1 MRRKIRLYIGDSE
14 ADLSTDSLVQ
24 MNYKADDLNNPAVV
38 KNSYSQQVTLPSTR
52 NNDAIFGMMF
62 RADRRTTAG
71 NGGTGTDFS
80 PLVRTPFSIY
90 NEAGE
95 LLESGYM
102 KLDTVT
108 DKNGTVTYGVTLYG
122 GLGSFFYTLSYD
134 DEGNELTLADLPL
147 LSDDPEDQIEF
158 TINKETV
165 AEAWAAL
172 RAGTAGPWQVV
183 NFAPAYN
190 GLPEGDFSAD
200 MGVGNPAN
208 VGGVVSHPEGGNY
221 YRPINNNALYDLG
234 EEFTE
239 WQTKDLRS
247 YLQRPVFSVKGMI
260 AAIGR
265 YAASKGFTLNLD
277 DTFFN
282 SANEAYEKAWV
293 TLPLLTTYEQEGEEG
308 EWAVSGSASTG
319 EVQPV
324 VYGPGI
330 AAYMLP
336 YNTRPDAMVT
346 VTVKPKLNISVS
358 VGSTTPDID
367 TYLNVKIFNR
377 TSDTLGIILFEQLQ
391 LLDSDGNIVSSSPMQ
406 VYSSYS
412 LYDGMDGQTLMNM
425 SPMPGADKS
434 RGANLVI
441 CGKLDTISTP
451 FSLGYAI
458 PEAYLQEL
466 TASSIG
472 VYRAVVKVWVRR
484 VSYVIEYIGDQQTTT
499 FSLSFDNGP
508 VVVAQSETVGIFAYP
523 KLINAVS
530 YNVNEDTGQLTYEVD
545 AQLHSDSK
553 ITQSIMLSDTMTPA
567 EFLLSYSK
575 TFGLSYTYD
584 KGSNTVSLLTRNSL
598 YTPDV
603 VDIEDRID
611 RSKDIKTT
619 PLVSESKWLS
629 FASGEAEGDFVE
641 FYRKKYGREYGD
653 QKVNT
658 GYDFNADTNDV
669 LESVEFTGGAEVL
682 EKSIYYNNITSG
694 SSGPS
699 GLNGRTRICST
710 FLNGAASYKLYLNGS
725 DKDSSVDL
733 EGITPDATA
742 TITPFNVP
750 LPAYDIIPKLQCH
763 TDDGS
768 TTDGKGILLF
778 LRGSIADNPA
788 AATAYA
794 RFIITDDSSAMYDL
808 NGGPCWEL
816 SEGIAAS
823 DMPIFGRHWMNG
835 NEIEQTMDFG
845 IPAEIDIPNLSVN
858 SEAAIYTR
866 YWQKY
871 VEDMYNVDT
880 RICSAY
886 VDFRGIQVGE
896 ELLRKFFFFDGAIWR
911 MNGISNYSLTTVG
924 TTQCEFVKVMDMKAY
939 TEGQNVPYDIGLQLT
954 TDGTDLYV
962 QTSRPLKDGERIAIL
977 TRGCGRFSLPPENG
991 AKRVHIRSKRR
1002 WHIPNNNFSVSAN
1015 GKITVPATDLTNTY
1029 RWRIDTNVKT
1039 GLRYLH
1045 ISKANWS
1052 MGFGYK
1058 ITGDMD
1064 RVVTF
1069 AVAVVTGKYTK
1080 AKEVSNR
1087 CYFESRAHIRGDELT
1102 QEFVVSK

>member
-1 MRRKIRLYIGDSE
+1 MRRKIRLYIGDAE

-62 RADRRTTAG
+62 RADRRTTSG
-71 NGGTGTDFS
+71 SGGTGPAFS

-90 NEAGE
+90 SEAGE

-147 LSDDPEDQIEF
+147 LSDDPEDKIEF

-200 MGVGNPAN
+200 VGVGNPAN
-208 VGGVVSHPEGGNY
+208 VGGVVSYPEGGNV

-277 DTFFN
+277 YRFFN

-293 TLPLLTTYEQEGEEG
+293 TLPLLTTYERDGEE
-308 EWAVSGSASTG
+308 EEITLSGNAFTDDVNVGRSG
-319 EVQPV
+319 IPV
-324 VYGPGI
+324 I
-330 AAYMLP
+330 RNLSP
-336 YNTRPDAMVT
+336 YLTTPDARVT
-346 VTVKPKLNISVS
+346 VTCTIHPAIAMTTETFKQNKFWINRGLPSNATGVEGTAIFVQLLLYDTYGRVTSGSPLQVFMTKPVSGTFTAQDLADISGVPYEKRFG
-358 VGSTTPDID
+358 VAPDIHYEELPYYGKAYFGL
-367 TYLNVKIFNR
+367 TEMYWWR
-377 TSDTLGIILFEQLQ
+377 M
-391 LLDSDGNIVSSSPMQ
+391 VSG
-406 VYSSYS
+406 VS
-412 LYDGMDGQTLMNM
+412 LE
-425 SPMPGADKS
+425 
-434 RGANLVI
+434 
-441 CGKLDTISTP
+441 
-451 FSLGYAI
+451 AI
-458 PEAYLQEL
+458 G
-466 TASSIG
+466 T
-472 VYRAVVKVWVRR
+472 R
-484 VSYVIEYIGDQQTTT
+484 VSRAAVNAYAAVLNKTSEGFTIYPLYEFQAYAKFT
-499 FSLSFDNGP
+499 LSGGGP
-508 VVVAQSETVGIFAYP
+508 VLFQQN
-523 KLINAVS
+523 INAWGAFVTDA
-530 YNVNEDTGQLTYEVD
+530 VATYD
-545 AQLHSDSK
+545 ATPGYRSDSK
-553 ITQSIMLSDTMTPA
+553 ITQSILLSDTMTPA

-584 KGSNTVSLLTRNSL
+584 KGSKTVSLLTRNSL
-598 YTPDV
+598 YTDDV

-658 GYDFNADTNDV
+658 GYDFNADTNEV

-694 SSGPS
+694 PNAPS

-725 DKDSSVDL
+725 DKDNSVDL

-768 TTDGKGILLF
+768 ATDGKGILLF
-778 LRGSIADNPA
+778 LRGSIADDEA
-788 AATAYA
+788 ATTAYA
-794 RFIITDDSSAMYDL
+794 RFIITDDSSAMENL

-816 SEGIAAS
+816 SNGIAAS
-823 DMPIFGRHWMNG
+823 NMPIFGRHWMNG
-835 NEIEQTMDFG
+835 DEIEQTMDFG

-858 SEAAIYTR
+858 SEASIYTR

-871 VEDMYNVDT
+871 IEDMYNVDT

-886 VDFRGIQVGE
+886 VDFRGIQVGDD
-896 ELLRKFFFFDGAIWR
+896 LLRKFFFFDGAIWR
-911 MNGISNYSLTTVG
+911 LNGISNYSLTTVG

-962 QTSRPLKDGERIAIL
+962 KTSRPLKEGERISIL
-977 TRGCGRFSLPPENG
+977 TRGAARSGRLDITG
-991 AKRVHIRSKRR
+991 KRVYKRSSPR
-1002 WHIPNNNFSVSAN
+1002 WHISNAPFIVSDN
-1015 GKITVPATDLTNTY
+1015 GRISVPAVGAANNY
-1029 RWRIDTNVKT
+1029 RWRIDDDVKT
-1039 GLRYLH
+1039 GIQYLH
-1045 ISKANWS
+1045 IRKANWS
-1052 MGFGYK
+1052 TGFGYK
-1058 ITGDMD
+1058 ITGDTD
-1064 RVVTF
+1064 HAVTF
-1069 AVAVVTGKYTK
+1069 AVAVVSGKNSY

-1087 CYFESRAHIRGDELT
+1087 CYFESRAHIRNGELT
-1102 QEFVVSK
+1102 QEFVVTK

>member
-1 MRRKIRLYIGDSE
+1 MRRGIRLYIGDAE

-62 RADRRTTAG
+62 RADRRTTSG
-71 NGGTGTDFS
+71 SGGTGPAFS

-102 KLDTVT
+102 KLDSVT
-108 DKNGTVTYGVTLYG
+108 DKNGEVSYGVTLYG

-147 LSDDPEDQIEF
+147 LSDDPEDKIEF

-200 MGVGNPAN
+200 VGVGNPAN
-208 VGGVVSHPEGGNY
+208 VGGVVSHPEGGNV
-221 YRPINNNALYDLG
+221 YRPINNNALYELG

-265 YAASKGFTLNLD
+265 YASSKGFTLNLD
-277 DTFFN
+277 NTFFN

-293 TLPLLTTYEQEGEEG
+293 SLPLLTTYERDGEE
-308 EWAVSGSASTG
+308 EEITLSGNAFTDDVNVGRS
-319 EVQPV
+319 
-324 VYGPGI
+324 GI
-330 AAYMLP
+330 PAIRNLSP
-336 YNTRPDAMVT
+336 YLTTPDARVT
-346 VTVKPKLNISVS
+346 VTCTIHPAIAMTTETFKQNKFWINRGLPSNATGVEGTAIFVQLLLYDTYGRVTSGSPLQVFMTQPVSGTFTAQDLADISGVPYEKRFGVAPDIHYEELQYYGKAYFGLTEMYWWRMVSGVSLEAIGTRVSRAAVNAYAAVLNKTSEGFTIYPLYEFQAYALIFDGSVS
-358 VGSTTPDID
+358 IRQ
-367 TYLNVKIFNR
+367 N
-377 TSDTLGIILFEQLQ
+377 
-391 LLDSDGNIVSSSPMQ
+391 
-406 VYSSYS
+406 
-412 LYDGMDGQTLMNM
+412 
-425 SPMPGADKS
+425 
-434 RGANLVI
+434 
-441 CGKLDTISTP
+441 
-451 FSLGYAI
+451 
-458 PEAYLQEL
+458 
-466 TASSIG
+466 
-472 VYRAVVKVWVRR
+472 
-484 VSYVIEYIGDQQTTT
+484 
-499 FSLSFDNGP
+499 
-508 VVVAQSETVGIFAYP
+508 
-523 KLINAVS
+523 INAWGAFVTDA
-530 YNVNEDTGQLTYEVD
+530 VATYD
-545 AQLHSDSK
+545 ATSGYRSDSK
-553 ITQSIMLSDTMTPA
+553 ITQSILLSDTMTPA

-584 KGSNTVSLLTRNSL
+584 KGSKTVSLLTRNSL
-598 YTPDV
+598 YTDDV

-694 SSGPS
+694 PNGPS

-710 FLNGAASYKLYLNGS
+710 FLNGAASYKLYLNGF
-725 DKDSSVDL
+725 DKDDSVDL

-768 TTDGKGILLF
+768 ATDGKGILLF
-778 LRGSIADNPA
+778 LRGSIADDEA

-794 RFIITDDSSAMYDL
+794 RFIISDDSSAMENL

-816 SEGIAAS
+816 SNGIAAS
-823 DMPIFGRHWMNG
+823 DMPIFGRHWLNG
-835 NEIEQTMDFG
+835 NEIVQTMDFG

-858 SEAAIYTR
+858 SEASIYTR

-871 VEDMYNVDT
+871 IEDMYNVDT

-924 TTQCEFVKVMDMKAY
+924 TTQCEFVKVMDRAAY

-977 TRGCGRFSLPPENG
+977 TRGCGRVSLPPENG
-991 AKRVHIRSKRR
+991 AKRVHRRSKRR
-1002 WHIPNNNFSVSAN
+1002 WHIPNNNFSVSEN
-1015 GKITVPATDLTNTY
+1015 GEITVPATALTNTY

-1052 MGFGYK
+1052 RGFGYK

-1069 AVAVVTGKYTK
+1069 AVAVVTGKYTE

>member
-1 MRRKIRLYIGDSE
+1 MRRTIRLYIGDAE

-62 RADRRTTAG
+62 RADRKTTAG
-71 NGGTGTDFS
+71 SGGTGPAFS

-90 NEAGE
+90 SEAGE

-102 KLDTVT
+102 KLDSVT
-108 DKNGTVTYGVTLYG
+108 NKNGRVSYGVTLYG

-147 LSDDPEDQIEF
+147 LSDDSEDKIEF

-200 MGVGNPAN
+200 VGVGNPAD
-208 VGGVVSHPEGGNY
+208 VGGETSYSDGSNV

-277 DTFFN
+277 GSFFN
-282 SANEAYEKAWV
+282 SENEAYEKAWV
-293 TLPLLTTYEQEGEEG
+293 TLPLLTTYEQDEESG
-308 EWAVSGSASTG
+308 EWEVSGYKRSIDVQAGIYGSGISANMS
-319 EVQPV
+319 
-324 VYGPGI
+324 PG
-330 AAYMLP
+330 
-336 YNTRPDAMVT
+336 NTRPEAMVT
-346 VTVKPKLNISVS
+346 VTVKPALNFAVS
-358 VGSTTPDID
+358 IASTTPDIN
-367 TYLNVKIFNR
+367 TYLNVEIFNR

-391 LLDSDGNIVSSSPMQ
+391 LLDNEGNIVSSSPMQ

-412 LYDGMDGQTLMNM
+412 LYDGMNGMDLMNM

-434 RGANLVI
+434 KGANLVI

-451 FSLGYAI
+451 FSLSYAI
-458 PEAYLQEL
+458 PEAFLQEL
-466 TASSIG
+466 TATSIS
-472 VYRAVVKVWVRR
+472 VSRAIVRVWVRR
-484 VSYVIEYIGDQQTTT
+484 VSYVIEYIGDKINTT
-499 FSLSFDNGP
+499 FSLSYNDGP
-508 VVVAQSETVGIFAYP
+508 IVVSQSEPIGIFEYP
-523 KLINAVS
+523 KLIAATNYSLNEEGGSLS
-530 YNVNEDTGQLTYEVD
+530 YVID

-584 KGSNTVSLLTRNSL
+584 KGSKTVSLLTRNSL
-598 YTPDV
+598 YTEDV

-682 EKSIYYNNITSG
+682 EKSIYYNNITSPTG
-694 SSGPS
+694 VLS
-699 GLNGRTRICST
+699 GRTRICST
-710 FLNGAASYKLYLNGS
+710 FLNGSASYKLYLNGS
-725 DKDSSVDL
+725 DKDNSVDL

-768 TTDGKGILLF
+768 ATDGKGILLF
-778 LRGSIADNPA
+778 LRGSIADDEA
-788 AATAYA
+788 ATTAYA

-816 SEGIAAS
+816 SEGIDAG

-858 SEAAIYTR
+858 SEASIYTR

-871 VEDMYNVDT
+871 IEDMYNVDT

-911 MNGISNYSLTTVG
+911 LNGISNYSLTTVG
-924 TTQCEFVKVMDMKAY
+924 TVQCEFVKVMDMSAY
-939 TEGQNVPYDIGLQLT
+939 TNGQQLDRFVVLDTSARPSTEESNWRYVIKDESGATVVASPIQSKTIYFENNLCYMTISEVETLLDISNMSDYVGLTLRFEGQSLIMVGP
-954 TDGTDLYV
+954 
-962 QTSRPLKDGERIAIL
+962 IL
-977 TRGCGRFSLPPENG
+977 DAGNIVLE
-991 AKRVHIRSKRR
+991 
-1002 WHIPNNNFSVSAN
+1002 
-1015 GKITVPATDLTNTY
+1015 
-1029 RWRIDTNVKT
+1029 
-1039 GLRYLH
+1039 
-1045 ISKANWS
+1045 
-1052 MGFGYK
+1052 
-1058 ITGDMD
+1058 
-1064 RVVTF
+1064 
-1069 AVAVVTGKYTK
+1069 
-1080 AKEVSNR
+1080 
-1087 CYFESRAHIRGDELT
+1087 
-1102 QEFVVSK
+1102 

>member
-1 MRRKIRLYIGDSE
+1 MRRRIRLYIGDAE

-62 RADRRTTAG
+62 RADRRTTSG
-71 NGGTGTDFS
+71 SGGTGTDFS

-90 NEAGE
+90 SEAGE

-102 KLDTVT
+102 KLDSVT
-108 DKNGTVTYGVTLYG
+108 NKNGKVSYVVTLYG

-147 LSDDPEDQIEF
+147 LSDDPEDKIEF

-172 RAGTAGPWQVV
+172 RARTAGPWQVV

-200 MGVGNPAN
+200 VGVGNPAN
-208 VGGVVSHPEGGNY
+208 VGGVVSHPEGDNV
-221 YRPINNNALYDLG
+221 YRPINNNALYELG

-265 YAASKGFTLNLD
+265 YAASKGFTLKLD
-277 DTFFN
+277 DRFFN

-293 TLPLLTTYEQEGEEG
+293 TLPLLTTYERDGEE
-308 EWAVSGSASTG
+308 EEIRLSGDAFTDDVNVG
-319 EVQPV
+319 RF
-324 VYGPGI
+324 GI
-330 AAYMLP
+330 PAIRNLSP
-336 YNTRPDAMVT
+336 YLTTPDARVT
-346 VTVKPKLNISVS
+346 VTCTIHPAIAMTTETFKQNKFWINRGLPSNATGVEGTAIFVQLLLYDTYGRVTSGSPLQVFMTQPVSGTFTAQDLADISGVPYEKRFG
-358 VGSTTPDID
+358 VAPDIHYEELPYYGKAYFGL
-367 TYLNVKIFNR
+367 TEMYWWR
-377 TSDTLGIILFEQLQ
+377 M
-391 LLDSDGNIVSSSPMQ
+391 VSG
-406 VYSSYS
+406 VS
-412 LYDGMDGQTLMNM
+412 LE
-425 SPMPGADKS
+425 
-434 RGANLVI
+434 
-441 CGKLDTISTP
+441 
-451 FSLGYAI
+451 AI
-458 PEAYLQEL
+458 G
-466 TASSIG
+466 T
-472 VYRAVVKVWVRR
+472 R
-484 VSYVIEYIGDQQTTT
+484 VSRAAVNAYAAVLNKTSEGFTIYPLYEFQAYALNFDG
-499 FSLSFDNGP
+499 SLSIQQN
-508 VVVAQSETVGIFAYP
+508 
-523 KLINAVS
+523 INAWGAFVTDA
-530 YNVNEDTGQLTYEVD
+530 VATYD
-545 AQLHSDSK
+545 ATPGYRSDSK
-553 ITQSIMLSDTMTPA
+553 ITQSILLSDTMTPA

-584 KGSNTVSLLTRNSL
+584 KGSKTVSLLTRNSL
-598 YTPDV
+598 YTDDV

-694 SSGPS
+694 PNGPS

-710 FLNGAASYKLYLNGS
+710 FLNGAASYKLYLNGF
-725 DKDSSVDL
+725 DKDNSVDL

-768 TTDGKGILLF
+768 ATDGKGILLF
-778 LRGSIADNPA
+778 LRGSIADDEA

-794 RFIITDDSSAMYDL
+794 RFIISDDSSAMENL

-816 SEGIAAS
+816 SNGIAAS
-823 DMPIFGRHWMNG
+823 NMPIFGRHWLNG
-835 NEIEQTMDFG
+835 NKIVQTMDFG

-858 SEAAIYTR
+858 SEASIYTR

-871 VEDMYNVDT
+871 IEDMYNVDT
-880 RICSAY
+880 RICSTY
-886 VDFRGIQVGE
+886 VDFRGIQVGDD
-896 ELLRKFFFFDGAIWR
+896 LLRKFFFFDGAIWR
-911 MNGISNYSLTTVG
+911 LNGISNYSLTTVG
-924 TTQCEFVKVMDMKAY
+924 TTQCEFVKVMDRTAY

-977 TRGCGRFSLPPENG
+977 TRGCGRFSLPPKDG

-1015 GKITVPATDLTNTY
+1015 GKITVPATYLTNTY

-1052 MGFGYK
+1052 RGFGYK

-1069 AVAVVTGKYTK
+1069 AVAVVSGQNLY

-1087 CYFESRAHIRGDELT
+1087 CYFESRAHIRNGELT
-1102 QEFVVSK
+1102 QEFVVPK

>member
-1 MRRKIRLYIGDSE
+1 MRRKIRLYIGDAE

-62 RADRRTTAG
+62 RADRRTTSG
-71 NGGTGTDFS
+71 SGGTGPAFS

-102 KLDTVT
+102 KLDSVT

-147 LSDDPEDQIEF
+147 LSDDPEDKIEF

-200 MGVGNPAN
+200 VGVGNPAN
-208 VGGVVSHPEGGNY
+208 VGGVVSHPEGDNV
-221 YRPINNNALYDLG
+221 YRPINNNALYELG

-277 DTFFN
+277 NTFFN

-293 TLPLLTTYEQEGEEG
+293 TLPLLTTYERDGEE
-308 EWAVSGSASTG
+308 EEITLSGNAFTDDVNVGRS
-319 EVQPV
+319 
-324 VYGPGI
+324 GI
-330 AAYMLP
+330 PAIRNLSP
-336 YNTRPDAMVT
+336 YLTTPDARVT
-346 VTVKPKLNISVS
+346 VTCTIHPAIAMTTETFKQNKFWINRGLKSNATGVEGTAIFVQLLLYDTYGRVTSGSPLQVFMTQPVSGTFTAQDLADISGVPYEKRFGVAPDIHYEELPYYGKAYFGLTEMYWWRMVSGVSLEAIGTRVSRAAVNAYAAVLNKTSEGFTIYPLYEFQAYALIFDGSVS
-358 VGSTTPDID
+358 IRQ
-367 TYLNVKIFNR
+367 N
-377 TSDTLGIILFEQLQ
+377 
-391 LLDSDGNIVSSSPMQ
+391 
-406 VYSSYS
+406 
-412 LYDGMDGQTLMNM
+412 
-425 SPMPGADKS
+425 
-434 RGANLVI
+434 
-441 CGKLDTISTP
+441 
-451 FSLGYAI
+451 
-458 PEAYLQEL
+458 
-466 TASSIG
+466 
-472 VYRAVVKVWVRR
+472 
-484 VSYVIEYIGDQQTTT
+484 
-499 FSLSFDNGP
+499 
-508 VVVAQSETVGIFAYP
+508 
-523 KLINAVS
+523 INAWGAFVTDA
-530 YNVNEDTGQLTYEVD
+530 VATYD
-545 AQLHSDSK
+545 ATSGYRSDSK
-553 ITQSIMLSDTMTPA
+553 ITQSILLSDTMTPA

-584 KGSNTVSLLTRNSL
+584 KGSKTVSLLTRNSL
-598 YTPDV
+598 YTDDV

-694 SSGPS
+694 PNGPS

-710 FLNGAASYKLYLNGS
+710 FLNGAASYKLYLNGF
-725 DKDSSVDL
+725 DKDDSVDL

-768 TTDGKGILLF
+768 ATDGKGILLF
-778 LRGSIADNPA
+778 LRGSIADDEA

-794 RFIITDDSSAMYDL
+794 RFIISDDSSAMENL

-816 SEGIAAS
+816 SNGIAAS
-823 DMPIFGRHWMNG
+823 NMPIFGRHWMNG

-924 TTQCEFVKVMDMKAY
+924 TTQCEFVKVMDRAAY

-991 AKRVHIRSKRR
+991 AKRIYRRSKRR

-1015 GKITVPATDLTNTY
+1015 GKITVPATYLTNTY

-1052 MGFGYK
+1052 RGFGYK

-1087 CYFESRAHIRGDELT
+1087 CYFESRAHIRSDELT
-1102 QEFVVSK
+1102 QEFVVPK

>member
-1 MRRKIRLYIGDSE
+1 MRRGIRLYIGDAE

-147 LSDDPEDQIEF
+147 LSDDPEDKIEF

-190 GLPEGDFSAD
+190 GLPDGDFSAD
-200 MGVGNPAN
+200 VGVGNPAN
-208 VGGVVSHPEGGNY
+208 VGGVVSYQEGGNV
-221 YRPINNNALYDLG
+221 YRPINNDALYELG

-277 DTFFN
+277 NTFFN

-293 TLPLLTTYEQEGEEG
+293 TLPLLTTYERDGEE
-308 EWAVSGSASTG
+308 EEITLSGNAITDDVNVGRSG
-319 EVQPV
+319 IPV
-324 VYGPGI
+324 I
-330 AAYMLP
+330 RNLSP
-336 YNTRPDAMVT
+336 YLTTPDARVT
-346 VTVKPKLNISVS
+346 VTCTIHPAIAMTTETFKQNKFWINRGLSSNATGVEGTAIFVQLLLYDTYGRVTSGSPLQVFMTQPVSGTFTAQDLADISGVPYEKRFG
-358 VGSTTPDID
+358 VAPDIHYEELPYYGKAYFGL
-367 TYLNVKIFNR
+367 TEMYWWR
-377 TSDTLGIILFEQLQ
+377 M
-391 LLDSDGNIVSSSPMQ
+391 VSG
-406 VYSSYS
+406 VS
-412 LYDGMDGQTLMNM
+412 LE
-425 SPMPGADKS
+425 
-434 RGANLVI
+434 
-441 CGKLDTISTP
+441 
-451 FSLGYAI
+451 AI
-458 PEAYLQEL
+458 G
-466 TASSIG
+466 T
-472 VYRAVVKVWVRR
+472 R
-484 VSYVIEYIGDQQTTT
+484 VSRAAVNAYAAVLNKTSEGFTIYPLYEFQAYALI
-499 FSLSFDNGP
+499 FDGS
-508 VVVAQSETVGIFAYP
+508 VAIRQN
-523 KLINAVS
+523 INAWGAFVTDA
-530 YNVNEDTGQLTYEVD
+530 VATYD
-545 AQLHSDSK
+545 ATPGYRSDSK
-553 ITQSIMLSDTMTPA
+553 ITQSILLSDTMTPA

-584 KGSNTVSLLTRNSL
+584 KGSKTVSLLTRNSL
-598 YTPDV
+598 YTDDV

-694 SSGPS
+694 PNGPS

-710 FLNGAASYKLYLNGS
+710 FLNGAASYKLYLNGF
-725 DKDSSVDL
+725 DKDDSVDL

-768 TTDGKGILLF
+768 ATDGKGILLF
-778 LRGSIADNPA
+778 LRGSIADDEA

-794 RFIITDDSSAMYDL
+794 RFIITDDSSAMENL

-816 SEGIAAS
+816 SNGIAAS
-823 DMPIFGRHWMNG
+823 DMPIFGRHWLNG
-835 NEIEQTMDFG
+835 INEIVQTMDFG

-858 SEAAIYTR
+858 SEASIYTR

-871 VEDMYNVDT
+871 IEDMYNVDT

-924 TTQCEFVKVMDMKAY
+924 TTQCEFVKVMDRTAY
-939 TEGQNVPYDIGLQLT
+939 TEGQNVPYDIRLQLT

-977 TRGCGRFSLPPENG
+977 TRGCGRFSLRPENG
-991 AKRVHIRSKRR
+991 AKRVHRRSKRR
-1002 WHIPNNNFSVSAN
+1002 WHIPNNNFSVSEN

-1052 MGFGYK
+1052 RGFGYK

-1069 AVAVVTGKYTK
+1069 AVAVVTGRYTG
-1080 AKEVSNR
+1080 AKEVSSR

>member
-1 MRRKIRLYIGDSE
+1 MRRGIRLYIGDAE

-24 MNYKADDLNNPAVV
+24 MNYKADDLSNPAIV

-71 NGGTGTDFS
+71 SGGTGTDFS

-90 NEAGE
+90 DEAGE

-108 DKNGTVTYGVTLYG
+108 DKNGRVSYGVTLYG

-147 LSDDPEDQIEF
+147 LSDDPEDKIEF

-200 MGVGNPAN
+200 VGVGNPAN
-208 VGGVVSHPEGGNY
+208 AGGVVSYQEGGNE

-247 YLQRPVFSVKGMI
+247 YLQRPVVSVKGMI

-277 DTFFN
+277 NTFFN

-293 TLPLLTTYEQEGEEG
+293 TLPLLTTYERDGELG
-308 EWAVSGSASTG
+308 EWTVSGNAQSANVAGGTYSEG
-319 EVQPV
+319 IVAV
-324 VYGPGI
+324 LNPG
-330 AAYMLP
+330 
-336 YNTRPDAMVT
+336 NTNADAI
-346 VTVKPKLNISVS
+346 VTVKAK
-358 VGSTTPDID
+358 PDIILYSES
-367 TYLNVKIFNR
+367 TSPGTTVYLNRNTVYEAG
-377 TSDTLGIILFEQLQ
+377 TMVFEQLI
-391 LLDSDGNIVSSSPMQ
+391 LRDNSGEIVGGSPIQ
-406 VYSSYS
+406 VYISNQIDDLISAS
-412 LYDGMDGQTLMNM
+412 DWV
-425 SPMPGADKS
+425 DKAGLPNAYHKA
-434 RGANLVI
+434 GANLVI
-441 CGKLDTISTP
+441 CGALERGYRTKHRIS
-451 FSLGYAI
+451 
-458 PEAYLQEL
+458 EAYLQEL
-466 TASSIG
+466 TAVGANVSTAEIRIWLRSIYYVEVVG
-472 VYRAVVKVWVRR
+472 VPYWSLISNIDLRLKVDGRPDSALT
-484 VSYVIEYIGDQQTTT
+484 SYATLALSTNS
-499 FSLSFDNGP
+499 SLS
-508 VVVAQSETVGIFAYP
+508 
-523 KLINAVS
+523 
-530 YNVNEDTGQLTYEVD
+530 YEIPD
-545 AQLHSDSK
+545 QLHSNSK
-553 ITQSIMLSDTMTPA
+553 ITQSILLSDTMTPA
-567 EFLLSYSK
+567 DFLLSYSK

-598 YTPDV
+598 YTPEI

-694 SSGPS
+694 PDGPL

-725 DKDSSVDL
+725 DKDNSVDL

-763 TDDGS
+763 TEDGS
-768 TTDGKGILLF
+768 ATDGKGILLF
-778 LRGSIADNPA
+778 LRGSIADNEA

-816 SEGIAAS
+816 SEGVAAS

-858 SEAAIYTR
+858 SEASIYTR
-866 YWQKY
+866 YWKNY
-871 VEDMYNVDT
+871 IEDMYNVDT

-886 VDFRGIQVGE
+886 VDFRGIQVSD
-896 ELLRKFFFFDGAIWR
+896 ELLRKFFFFDGAVWR
-911 MNGISNYSLTTVG
+911 LNGISNYSLTTVG

-954 TDGTDLYV
+954 TDGQNLYV
-962 QTSRPLKDGERIAIL
+962 KTSRPLKDGERISIL
-977 TRGCGRFSLPPENG
+977 TRGAARSGRYDITLG
-991 AKRVHIRSKRR
+991 KRVYNRSSRR
-1002 WHIPNNNFSVSAN
+1002 WHISNALFIVSAN
-1015 GKITVPATDLTNTY
+1015 GKITVPATGLTNTY
-1029 RWRIDTNVKT
+1029 RWRIDTNEMT
-1039 GLRYLH
+1039 GIRYLH

-1052 MGFGYK
+1052 GGFGYK

>member
-1 MRRKIRLYIGDSE
+1 MRRKIRLYIGDAE

-62 RADRRTTAG
+62 RADRRTTSG
-71 NGGTGTDFS
+71 SGGTGPAFS

-95 LLESGYM
+95 LLESGYV

-108 DKNGTVTYGVTLYG
+108 DKNGTVSYGITLYG

-134 DEGNELTLADLPL
+134 DEGNELTLSDLPL
-147 LSDDPEDQIEF
+147 LSDDPEDKIEF

-200 MGVGNPAN
+200 VGVGKPAS
-208 VGGVVSHPEGGNY
+208 VGGVVSYREGGNVY
-221 YRPINNNALYDLG
+221 HPINNNALYDLG

-277 DTFFN
+277 NTFFN

-293 TLPLLTTYEQEGEEG
+293 TLPLLTTYDQEGESG
-308 EWAVSGSASTG
+308 ERTVSGSASTG
-319 EVQPV
+319 AVQPIA
-324 VYGPGI
+324 YGPGI
-330 AAYMLP
+330 AAYMSP
-336 YNTRPDAMVT
+336 YNTRPEAMVT
-346 VTVKPKLNISVS
+346 VTVKPALRISVS
-358 VGSTTPDID
+358 IRSTTPDID
-367 TYLNVKIFNR
+367 TYLNLNERYLIKG
-377 TSDTLGIILFEQLQ
+377 TLGIILFEQLQ
-391 LLDSDGNIVSSSPMQ
+391 LLDDKGSIVSSSPMQ

-412 LYDGMDGQTLMNM
+412 LFDGMNGRDLMNM
-425 SPMPGADKS
+425 GLLAGADKS

-451 FSLGYAI
+451 SSLGYAI

-484 VSYVIEYIGDQQTTT
+484 VSYERDEQFTTT
-499 FSLSFDNGP
+499 FRLSHSDGP
-508 VVVAQSETVGIFAYP
+508 VVVAQSKSQGYP
-523 KLINAVS
+523 KLINAIN
-530 YNVNEDTGQLTYEVD
+530 YRVNAENGQLTYKVD
-545 AQLHSDSK
+545 PQLHSDSK
-553 ITQSIMLSDTMTPA
+553 ITQSILLSDTMTPA
-567 EFLLSYSK
+567 DFLLSYSK

-584 KGSNTVSLLTRNSL
+584 KGSKTVSLLTRNSL
-598 YTPDV
+598 YTPEV

-658 GYDFNADTNDV
+658 GYDFNADTNEV

-694 SSGPS
+694 PNGPS

-710 FLNGAASYKLYLNGS
+710 FLNGAASYKLYLNGF
-725 DKDSSVDL
+725 DKDNSVDL

-768 TTDGKGILLF
+768 ATDGKGILLF
-778 LRGSIADNPA
+778 LRGSIADDEA

-808 NGGPCWEL
+808 NDGPCWEL
-816 SEGIAAS
+816 STGIAAS

-835 NEIEQTMDFG
+835 NEIVQTMDFG

-858 SEAAIYTR
+858 SEASIYTR

-871 VEDMYNVDT
+871 IEDMYNVDT

-896 ELLRKFFFFDGAIWR
+896 ELLRKFFFFDGAVWR

-939 TEGQNVPYDIGLQLT
+939 TEGQIALYDIGLQLI

-962 QTSRPLKDGERIAIL
+962 KTSRPLKGGERIAIL
-977 TRGCGRFSLPPENG
+977 TRGCGRFSLLPDDG
-991 AKRVHIRSKRR
+991 ANRVHRRSTRR
-1002 WHIPNNNFSVSAN
+1002 WHIPNNNFSVSET
-1015 GKITVPATDLTNTY
+1015 GKITVPAPALTNTY
-1029 RWRIDTNVKT
+1029 RWRIDTNEKT

-1069 AVAVVTGKYTK
+1069 AVAVVTGIYSG

>member
-1 MRRKIRLYIGDSE
+1 MRRKIRLYIGDAE

-62 RADRRTTAG
+62 RADRRTTYG
-71 NGGTGTDFS
+71 SGGTGPAFS

-102 KLDTVT
+102 KLDSVT

-147 LSDDPEDQIEF
+147 LSDDPEDKIEF

-172 RAGTAGPWQVV
+172 RAGTGGPWQVV

-200 MGVGNPAN
+200 VGVGNPAN
-208 VGGVVSHPEGGNY
+208 VGGVVSHPEGDNV
-221 YRPINNNALYDLG
+221 YRPINNNALYELG

-277 DTFFN
+277 NTFFN

-293 TLPLLTTYEQEGEEG
+293 TLPLLTTYERDGEE
-308 EWAVSGSASTG
+308 EEITLSGNAFTDDVNVGRS
-319 EVQPV
+319 
-324 VYGPGI
+324 GI
-330 AAYMLP
+330 PAIRNLSP
-336 YNTRPDAMVT
+336 YLTTPDARVT
-346 VTVKPKLNISVS
+346 VTCTIHPAIAMTTETFKQNKFWINRGLKSNATGVEGTAIFVQLLLYDTYGRVTSGSPLQVFMTQPVSGTFTAQDLADISGVPYEKRFGVAPDIHYEELPYYGKAYFGLTEMYWWRMVSGVSLEAIGTRVSRAAVNAYAAVLNKTSEGFTIYPLYEFQAYALIFDGSVS
-358 VGSTTPDID
+358 IRQ
-367 TYLNVKIFNR
+367 N
-377 TSDTLGIILFEQLQ
+377 
-391 LLDSDGNIVSSSPMQ
+391 
-406 VYSSYS
+406 
-412 LYDGMDGQTLMNM
+412 
-425 SPMPGADKS
+425 
-434 RGANLVI
+434 
-441 CGKLDTISTP
+441 
-451 FSLGYAI
+451 
-458 PEAYLQEL
+458 
-466 TASSIG
+466 
-472 VYRAVVKVWVRR
+472 
-484 VSYVIEYIGDQQTTT
+484 
-499 FSLSFDNGP
+499 
-508 VVVAQSETVGIFAYP
+508 
-523 KLINAVS
+523 INAWGAFVTDA
-530 YNVNEDTGQLTYEVD
+530 VATYD
-545 AQLHSDSK
+545 ATSGYRSDSK
-553 ITQSIMLSDTMTPA
+553 ITQSTLLSDTMTPA

-584 KGSNTVSLLTRNSL
+584 KGSKTVSLLTRNSL
-598 YTPDV
+598 YTDDV

-611 RSKDIKTT
+611 RSKEIKTT

-694 SSGPS
+694 PNGPS

-710 FLNGAASYKLYLNGS
+710 FLNGAASYKLYLNGF
-725 DKDSSVDL
+725 DKDDSVDL

-768 TTDGKGILLF
+768 ATDGKGILLF
-778 LRGSIADNPA
+778 LRGSIADDEA

-794 RFIITDDSSAMYDL
+794 RFIISDDSSAMENL

-816 SEGIAAS
+816 SNGIAAS
-823 DMPIFGRHWMNG
+823 NMPIFGRHWMNG

-924 TTQCEFVKVMDMKAY
+924 TTQCEFVKVMDRAAY

-991 AKRVHIRSKRR
+991 AKRVHRRSKRR

-1015 GKITVPATDLTNTY
+1015 GKITVPATYLTNTY

-1052 MGFGYK
+1052 RGFGYK

-1087 CYFESRAHIRGDELT
+1087 CYFESRAHIRSDELT
-1102 QEFVVSK
+1102 QEFVVPK

>member
-1 MRRKIRLYIGDSE
+1 MRRKIRLYIGDAE

-62 RADRRTTAG
+62 RADRRTTSG
-71 NGGTGTDFS
+71 SGGTGPAFS

-102 KLDTVT
+102 KLDSVT

-147 LSDDPEDQIEF
+147 LSDDPEDKIEF

-200 MGVGNPAN
+200 VGVGNPAN
-208 VGGVVSHPEGGNY
+208 VGGVVSHPEGDNV
-221 YRPINNNALYDLG
+221 YRPINNNALYELG

-277 DTFFN
+277 NTFFN

-293 TLPLLTTYEQEGEEG
+293 TLPLLTTYERDGEE
-308 EWAVSGSASTG
+308 EEITLSGNAFTDDVNVGRS
-319 EVQPV
+319 
-324 VYGPGI
+324 GI
-330 AAYMLP
+330 PAIRNLSP
-336 YNTRPDAMVT
+336 YLTTPDARVT
-346 VTVKPKLNISVS
+346 VTCTIHPAIAMTTETFKQNKFWINRGLKSNATGVEGTAIFVQLLLYDTYGRVTSGSPLQVFMTQPVSGTFTAQDLADISGVPYEKRFGVAPDIHYEELPYYGKAYFGLTEMYWWRMVSGVSLEAIGTRVSRAAVNAYAAVLNKTSEGFTIYPLYEFQAYALIFDGSVS
-358 VGSTTPDID
+358 IRQ
-367 TYLNVKIFNR
+367 N
-377 TSDTLGIILFEQLQ
+377 
-391 LLDSDGNIVSSSPMQ
+391 
-406 VYSSYS
+406 
-412 LYDGMDGQTLMNM
+412 
-425 SPMPGADKS
+425 
-434 RGANLVI
+434 
-441 CGKLDTISTP
+441 
-451 FSLGYAI
+451 
-458 PEAYLQEL
+458 
-466 TASSIG
+466 
-472 VYRAVVKVWVRR
+472 
-484 VSYVIEYIGDQQTTT
+484 
-499 FSLSFDNGP
+499 
-508 VVVAQSETVGIFAYP
+508 
-523 KLINAVS
+523 INAWGAFVTDA
-530 YNVNEDTGQLTYEVD
+530 VATYD
-545 AQLHSDSK
+545 ATPGYRSDSK
-553 ITQSIMLSDTMTPA
+553 ITQSILLSDTMTPA

-584 KGSNTVSLLTRNSL
+584 KGSKTVSLLTRNSL
-598 YTPDV
+598 YTDDV

-694 SSGPS
+694 PNGPS

-710 FLNGAASYKLYLNGS
+710 FLNGAASYKLYLNGF
-725 DKDSSVDL
+725 DKDDSVDL

-768 TTDGKGILLF
+768 ATDGKGILLF
-778 LRGSIADNPA
+778 LRGSIADDEA

-794 RFIITDDSSAMYDL
+794 RFIISDDSSAMENL

-816 SEGIAAS
+816 SNGIAAS
-823 DMPIFGRHWMNG
+823 NMPIFGRHWMNG

-924 TTQCEFVKVMDMKAY
+924 TTQCEFVKVMDRAAY

-991 AKRVHIRSKRR
+991 AKRIHRRSKRR

-1015 GKITVPATDLTNTY
+1015 GKITVPATYLTNTY

-1052 MGFGYK
+1052 RGFGYK

-1087 CYFESRAHIRGDELT
+1087 CYFESRAHIRSDELT
-1102 QEFVVSK
+1102 QEFVVPK

>member
-1 MRRKIRLYIGDSE
+1 MRRKIRLYIGDAE

-62 RADRRTTAG
+62 RADRRTTSG
-71 NGGTGTDFS
+71 SGGTGPAFS

-102 KLDTVT
+102 KLDSVT

-147 LSDDPEDQIEF
+147 LSDDPEDKIEF

-172 RAGTAGPWQVV
+172 RAGTAGPWRVV

-200 MGVGNPAN
+200 VGVGNPAN
-208 VGGVVSHPEGGNY
+208 VGGVVSHPEGDNV
-221 YRPINNNALYDLG
+221 YRPINNNALYELG

-277 DTFFN
+277 NTFFN

-293 TLPLLTTYEQEGEEG
+293 TLPLLTTYERDGEE
-308 EWAVSGSASTG
+308 EEITLSGNAFTDDVNVGRS
-319 EVQPV
+319 
-324 VYGPGI
+324 GI
-330 AAYMLP
+330 PAIRNLSP
-336 YNTRPDAMVT
+336 YLTTPDARVT
-346 VTVKPKLNISVS
+346 VTCTIHPAIAMTTETFKQNKFWINRGLKSNATGVEGTAIFVQLLLYDTYGRVTSGSPLQVFMTQPVSGTFTAQDLADISGVPYEKRFGVAPDIHYEELPYYGKAYFGLTEMYWWRMVSGVSLEAIGTRVSRAAVNAYAAVLNKTSEGFTIYPLYEFQAYALIFDGSVS
-358 VGSTTPDID
+358 IRQ
-367 TYLNVKIFNR
+367 N
-377 TSDTLGIILFEQLQ
+377 
-391 LLDSDGNIVSSSPMQ
+391 
-406 VYSSYS
+406 
-412 LYDGMDGQTLMNM
+412 
-425 SPMPGADKS
+425 
-434 RGANLVI
+434 
-441 CGKLDTISTP
+441 
-451 FSLGYAI
+451 
-458 PEAYLQEL
+458 
-466 TASSIG
+466 
-472 VYRAVVKVWVRR
+472 
-484 VSYVIEYIGDQQTTT
+484 
-499 FSLSFDNGP
+499 
-508 VVVAQSETVGIFAYP
+508 
-523 KLINAVS
+523 INAWGAFVTDA
-530 YNVNEDTGQLTYEVD
+530 VATYD
-545 AQLHSDSK
+545 ATSGYRSDSK
-553 ITQSIMLSDTMTPA
+553 ITQSILLSDTMTPA

-584 KGSNTVSLLTRNSL
+584 KGSKTVSLLTRNSL
-598 YTPDV
+598 YTDDV

-694 SSGPS
+694 PNGPS

-710 FLNGAASYKLYLNGS
+710 FLNGAASYKLYLNGF
-725 DKDSSVDL
+725 DKDDSVDL

-768 TTDGKGILLF
+768 ATDGKGILLF
-778 LRGSIADNPA
+778 LRGSIADDEA

-794 RFIITDDSSAMYDL
+794 RFIISDDSSAMENL

-816 SEGIAAS
+816 SNGIAAS
-823 DMPIFGRHWMNG
+823 NMPIFGRHWMNG

-924 TTQCEFVKVMDMKAY
+924 TTQCEFVKVMERAAY

-991 AKRVHIRSKRR
+991 AKRVHRRSKRR

-1015 GKITVPATDLTNTY
+1015 GKITVPATYLTNTY

-1087 CYFESRAHIRGDELT
+1087 CYFESRAHIRSDELT
-1102 QEFVVSK
+1102 QEFVVPK

>member
-1 MRRKIRLYIGDSE
+1 MRRKIRLYIGDAE

-62 RADRRTTAG
+62 RADRRTTSG
-71 NGGTGTDFS
+71 SGGTGPAFS

-102 KLDTVT
+102 KLDSVT

-147 LSDDPEDQIEF
+147 LSDDPEDKIEF

-172 RAGTAGPWQVV
+172 RAGTAGPWRVV

-200 MGVGNPAN
+200 VGVGNPAN
-208 VGGVVSHPEGGNY
+208 VGGVVSHPEGDNV
-221 YRPINNNALYDLG
+221 YRPINNNALYELG

-277 DTFFN
+277 NTFFN

-293 TLPLLTTYEQEGEEG
+293 TLPLLTTYERDGEE
-308 EWAVSGSASTG
+308 EEITLSGNAFTDDVNVGRS
-319 EVQPV
+319 
-324 VYGPGI
+324 GI
-330 AAYMLP
+330 PAIRNLSP
-336 YNTRPDAMVT
+336 YLTTPDARVT
-346 VTVKPKLNISVS
+346 VTCTIHPAIAMTTETFKQNKFWINRGLKSNATGVEGTAIFVQLLLYDTYGRVTSGSPLQVFMTQPVSGTFTAQDLADISGVPYEKRFGVAPDIHYEELPYYGKAYFGLTEMYWWRMVSGVSLEAIGTRVSRAAVNAYAAVLNKTSEGFTIYPLYEFQAYALIFDGSVS
-358 VGSTTPDID
+358 IRQ
-367 TYLNVKIFNR
+367 N
-377 TSDTLGIILFEQLQ
+377 
-391 LLDSDGNIVSSSPMQ
+391 
-406 VYSSYS
+406 
-412 LYDGMDGQTLMNM
+412 
-425 SPMPGADKS
+425 
-434 RGANLVI
+434 
-441 CGKLDTISTP
+441 
-451 FSLGYAI
+451 
-458 PEAYLQEL
+458 
-466 TASSIG
+466 
-472 VYRAVVKVWVRR
+472 
-484 VSYVIEYIGDQQTTT
+484 
-499 FSLSFDNGP
+499 
-508 VVVAQSETVGIFAYP
+508 
-523 KLINAVS
+523 INAWGAFVTDA
-530 YNVNEDTGQLTYEVD
+530 VATYD
-545 AQLHSDSK
+545 ATSGYRSDSK
-553 ITQSIMLSDTMTPA
+553 ITQSILLSDTMTPA

-584 KGSNTVSLLTRNSL
+584 KGSKTVSLLTRNSL
-598 YTPDV
+598 YTDDV

-669 LESVEFTGGAEVL
+669 LESVEFSGGAEVL
-682 EKSIYYNNITSG
+682 EKSIYYNNITSPTG
-694 SSGPS
+694 ALS
-699 GLNGRTRICST
+699 GRTRICST

-725 DKDSSVDL
+725 DKDNSVDL
-733 EGITPDATA
+733 QDITPDATA
-742 TITPFNVP
+742 TIMPFNVP

-778 LRGSIADNPA
+778 LRGSIADDEA

-794 RFIITDDSSAMYDL
+794 RFIISDDSSAMENL

-816 SEGIAAS
+816 SNGIAAS
-823 DMPIFGRHWMNG
+823 NMPIFGRHWMNG
-835 NEIEQTMDFG
+835 NEIVQTMDFG

-871 VEDMYNVDT
+871 IEDMYNVDT

-911 MNGISNYSLTTVG
+911 LNGISNYSLTTVG
-924 TTQCEFVKVMDMKAY
+924 TVQCEFVKVMDMKAY

-954 TDGTDLYV
+954 TDGTDMYV

-1029 RWRIDTNVKT
+1029 RWRIDTNMKT

-1052 MGFGYK
+1052 RGFGYK

-1069 AVAVVTGKYTK
+1069 AVAVVTGEYTK

-1087 CYFESRAHIRGDELT
+1087 CYFESRAHIRSDELT
-1102 QEFVVSK
+1102 QEFVVPK

>member
-1 MRRKIRLYIGDSE
+1 MRRTIRLYIGDVE

-62 RADRRTTAG
+62 RADRRTTSG
-71 NGGTGTDFS
+71 SGGTGTDFS

-90 NEAGE
+90 SEAGE

-147 LSDDPEDQIEF
+147 LSDDPEDKIEF

-200 MGVGNPAN
+200 VGVGNPAN
-208 VGGVVSHPEGGNY
+208 VGGVVSRVEGGNV

-265 YAASKGFTLNLD
+265 YAASKGFTLKLD
-277 DTFFN
+277 DRFFN

-293 TLPLLTTYEQEGEEG
+293 TLPLLTTYERDGVEE
-308 EWAVSGSASTG
+308 EITLSGNAFTDDVNVGRSG
-319 EVQPV
+319 IPV
-324 VYGPGI
+324 I
-330 AAYMLP
+330 RNLSP
-336 YNTRPDAMVT
+336 YLTTPDARVT
-346 VTVKPKLNISVS
+346 VTCTIHPAIAM
-358 VGSTTPDID
+358 TTETFKQNKFWINRGLPSNATGVEGTAIFVQLLLYD
-367 TYLNVKIFNR
+367 TYGRV
-377 TSDTLGIILFEQLQ
+377 TSGSPLQ
-391 LLDSDGNIVSSSPMQ
+391 VFMTHPVSGTFTAQDLADISGVLYEKRFGVAPNIHYEELPYYGKAYFGLTEMYWWRMVSG
-406 VYSSYS
+406 VS
-412 LYDGMDGQTLMNM
+412 LE
-425 SPMPGADKS
+425 
-434 RGANLVI
+434 
-441 CGKLDTISTP
+441 
-451 FSLGYAI
+451 AI
-458 PEAYLQEL
+458 G
-466 TASSIG
+466 T
-472 VYRAVVKVWVRR
+472 R
-484 VSYVIEYIGDQQTTT
+484 VSRAAVNAYAAVLNKTSEGFTVYPLYEFQAYA
-499 FSLSFDNGP
+499 LSFDGS
-508 VVVAQSETVGIFAYP
+508 VAIRQN
-523 KLINAVS
+523 INAWGAFVTDA
-530 YNVNEDTGQLTYEVD
+530 VATYD
-545 AQLHSDSK
+545 ATPGYRSDSK
-553 ITQSIMLSDTMTPA
+553 ITQSILLSDTMTPA
-567 EFLLSYSK
+567 DFLLSYSK

-584 KGSNTVSLLTRNSL
+584 KGSKTVSLLTRNSL
-598 YTPDV
+598 YTDDV

-694 SSGPS
+694 PNGPT

-710 FLNGAASYKLYLNGS
+710 FLNGAASYKLYLNGF
-725 DKDSSVDL
+725 DKDNSVDL

-763 TDDGS
+763 TEDGS
-768 TTDGKGILLF
+768 ATDGKGILLF
-778 LRGSIADNPA
+778 LRGSIADDEA

-794 RFIITDDSSAMYDL
+794 RFIISDDSSAMENL

-816 SEGIAAS
+816 SNGIAAS
-823 DMPIFGRHWMNG
+823 NMPIFGRHWMNG

-858 SEAAIYTR
+858 SEASIYTR

-871 VEDMYNVDT
+871 IEDMYNVDT

-886 VDFRGIQVGE
+886 VDFRGIQVGDD
-896 ELLRKFFFFDGAIWR
+896 LLRKFFFFDGAIWR
-911 MNGISNYSLTTVG
+911 LNGISNYSLTTVG
-924 TTQCEFVKVMDMKAY
+924 TTQCEFVKVMDRTAY

-954 TDGTDLYV
+954 TDGQNLYV

-977 TRGCGRFSLPPENG
+977 TRGCGRFSLPPDNG
-991 AKRVHIRSKRR
+991 AKRVHRRSKRR
-1002 WHIPNNNFSVSAN
+1002 WHIPNNNFSVSEN
-1015 GKITVPATDLTNTY
+1015 GKITVPATGPTNTY
-1029 RWRIDTNVKT
+1029 RWRIDVKE

-1052 MGFGYK
+1052 RGFGYK

-1069 AVAVVTGKYTK
+1069 AVAVVTGKYTT

>member
-14 ADLSTDSLVQ
+14 VDLSTDSLVL

-62 RADRRTTAG
+62 RADRKTTAG
-71 NGGTGTDFS
+71 SGGTGPAFS

-90 NEAGE
+90 SEAGE

-102 KLDTVT
+102 KLDSVT
-108 DKNGTVTYGVTLYG
+108 NKNGKVSYGVTLYG

-147 LSDDPEDQIEF
+147 LSDDPEDKIEF

-183 NFAPAYN
+183 NFASAYN

-200 MGVGNPAN
+200 VGVGNPAN
-208 VGGVVSHPEGGNY
+208 VGGVVSYPDGDNV

-260 AAIGR
+260 SAIGR

-277 DTFFN
+277 EMFFN

-293 TLPLLTTYEQEGEEG
+293 TLPLLTTYEQDGESG
-308 EWAVSGSASTG
+308 EWTVSGSASTTD
-319 EVQPV
+319 VQSS
-324 VYGPGI
+324 VYVSGI
-330 AAYMLP
+330 SAYMPP
-336 YNTRPDAMVT
+336 YNTRPEAMVT
-346 VTVKPKLNISVS
+346 VTVKPSLNIAVS

-367 TYLNVKIFNR
+367 TYLNLNEFYPLKY
-377 TSDTLGIILFEQLQ
+377 TLGIILFEQLQ

-458 PEAYLQEL
+458 PESYLQEL

-484 VSYVIEYIGDQQTTT
+484 VSYEREYVDDQEKTT
-499 FSLSFDNGP
+499 FSLSFSDGP
-508 VVVAQSETVGIFAYP
+508 IVLAQPYNIGYP
-523 KLINAVS
+523 KLINAINYS
-530 YNVNEDTGQLTYEVD
+530 VNAENGQLTYEVA

-584 KGSNTVSLLTRNSL
+584 KGSKTVSLLTRNSL
-598 YTPDV
+598 YTDDI

-629 FASGEAEGDFVE
+629 FVSGEAEGDFVE

-682 EKSIYYNNITSG
+682 EKSIYYNNITSPTG
-694 SSGPS
+694 VLS
-699 GLNGRTRICST
+699 GRTRICST

-725 DKDSSVDL
+725 DKDNSVDL

-768 TTDGKGILLF
+768 ATDGKGILLF
-778 LRGSIADNPA
+778 LRGSIADDEA

-816 SEGIAAS
+816 SEGIAAG

-845 IPAEIDIPNLSVN
+845 IPAEIDIPNLSVD
-858 SEAAIYTR
+858 SEASIYTR

-871 VEDMYNVDT
+871 IEDMYNVDT

-911 MNGISNYSLTTVG
+911 LNGISNYSLTTVG
-924 TTQCEFVKVMDMKAY
+924 TTQCEFVKVMDRTAY
-939 TEGQNVPYDIGLQLT
+939 TEGQILPILYTLTVNGSDEDFSAPTVLISGTTLTYPVVSNGTPVASSAQSWITPSFTESGDLQIVVSRNSNSS
-954 TDGTDLYV
+954 GTIIYAPRTGTVEVGV
-962 QTSRPLKDGERIAIL
+962 QEDE
-977 TRGCGRFSLPPENG
+977 
-991 AKRVHIRSKRR
+991 
-1002 WHIPNNNFSVSAN
+1002 
-1015 GKITVPATDLTNTY
+1015 
-1029 RWRIDTNVKT
+1029 NVKLIIT
-1039 GLRYLH
+1039 IDQAGV
-1045 ISKANWS
+1045 IS
-1052 MGFGYK
+1052 
-1058 ITGDMD
+1058 
-1064 RVVTF
+1064 
-1069 AVAVVTGKYTK
+1069 
-1080 AKEVSNR
+1080 SN
-1087 CYFESRAHIRGDELT
+1087 
-1102 QEFVVSK
+1102 

>member
-52 NNDAIFGMMF
+52 NNDAIFGLMF
-62 RADRRTTAG
+62 RADRRTTSG

-90 NEAGE
+90 SEAGE

-102 KLDTVT
+102 KLDSVT
-108 DKNGTVTYGVTLYG
+108 NKNGRVSYGVTLYG

-134 DEGNELTLADLPL
+134 DEGNELTLADLPM
-147 LSDDPEDQIEF
+147 LSDDPEDKIEF

-200 MGVGNPAN
+200 VGVGNPAN
-208 VGGVVSHPEGGNY
+208 VGGVVSYPEGGNVY
-221 YRPINNNALYDLG
+221 SPINNNALYDLG

-277 DTFFN
+277 STFFN

-293 TLPLLTTYEQEGEEG
+293 TLPLLTTYERDGADEKITL
-308 EWAVSGSASTG
+308 SGNAFTDDVNVG
-319 EVQPV
+319 RYGIPV
-324 VYGPGI
+324 IGK
-330 AAYMLP
+330 LSP
-336 YNTRPDAMVT
+336 YPTTPDARVT
-346 VTVKPKLNISVS
+346 VTCTIHPAIAMTTDTLKHNKFWINRGLPAYATGVEGTAIFVQLLLYDTYARVTSGSPLQVFMTQPVKGTFTAQDLADISGVPYEKRFG
-358 VGSTTPDID
+358 VAPDIHYEELPYYGKANFGL
-367 TYLNVKIFNR
+367 TEMYWWR
-377 TSDTLGIILFEQLQ
+377 M
-391 LLDSDGNIVSSSPMQ
+391 VSG
-406 VYSSYS
+406 VS
-412 LYDGMDGQTLMNM
+412 LE
-425 SPMPGADKS
+425 
-434 RGANLVI
+434 
-441 CGKLDTISTP
+441 
-451 FSLGYAI
+451 AI
-458 PEAYLQEL
+458 G
-466 TASSIG
+466 TRVS
-472 VYRAVVKVWVRR
+472 RAVVNAYAAVLNKIMAEGFTVYPRYEFQAYALSLDGS
-484 VSYVIEYIGDQQTTT
+484 VSLRQNIKAWGAFVTDA
-499 FSLSFDNGP
+499 
-508 VVVAQSETVGIFAYP
+508 VA
-523 KLINAVS
+523 
-530 YNVNEDTGQLTYEVD
+530 TYD
-545 AQLHSDSK
+545 ATSGYRSDSK
-553 ITQSIMLSDTMTPA
+553 ITQSIMMSDTMTPA

-584 KGSNTVSLLTRNSL
+584 KGSKTVSLLTRNSL
-598 YTPDV
+598 YTEDV

-619 PLVSESKWLS
+619 PLVSESKWLY

-694 SSGPS
+694 PNGPS

-710 FLNGAASYKLYLNGS
+710 FLNGAASYKLYLNGF
-725 DKDSSVDL
+725 DKDNSVDL

-768 TTDGKGILLF
+768 ATDGKGILLF
-778 LRGSIADNPA
+778 LRGSIADDEA

-794 RFIITDDSSAMYDL
+794 RFIISDDSSAMENL

-816 SEGIAAS
+816 SNGIAAS
-823 DMPIFGRHWMNG
+823 DMPIFGRHWLNG
-835 NEIEQTMDFG
+835 NEIVQTMDFG

-858 SEAAIYTR
+858 SEASIYTR

-871 VEDMYNVDT
+871 IEDMYNVDT
-880 RICSAY
+880 RNCSAY

-924 TTQCEFVKVMDMKAY
+924 TTQCEFVKVMDRTAY
-939 TEGQNVPYDIGLQLT
+939 TEGQIVPYDIGLQLT

-977 TRGCGRFSLPPENG
+977 TRGCGRFSLPP
-991 AKRVHIRSKRR
+991 RVHRRSTRR

-1015 GKITVPATDLTNTY
+1015 GKITVPATGLTNTY

-1052 MGFGYK
+1052 NGFGYK

>member
-1 MRRKIRLYIGDSE
+1 MRRKIRLYIGDEE

-71 NGGTGTDFS
+71 SGGTGPAFS

-147 LSDDPEDQIEF
+147 LSDDPEDKIEF
-158 TINKETV
+158 MINKETV

-172 RAGTAGPWQVV
+172 RARTAGPWQVV

-200 MGVGNPAN
+200 VGVGNPAN
-208 VGGVVSHPEGGNY
+208 VGGVVSHPEGDNN

-234 EEFTE
+234 DEFTE

-277 DTFFN
+277 NTFFN

-293 TLPLLTTYEQEGEEG
+293 TLPLLTTYERDGEE
-308 EWAVSGSASTG
+308 EEITLSGNAFTDDVKVGRSG
-319 EVQPV
+319 IPV
-324 VYGPGI
+324 IRSLSPRLTI
-330 AAYMLP
+330 
-336 YNTRPDAMVT
+336 PDARVT
-346 VTVKPKLNISVS
+346 VTCTIHPAIAMTTETFKKNKFWINRGLPSNAIGVEGTAIFVQLLLYDTYGRVTSGSPLQVFMTQPTSGTFTAQDLADVS
-358 VGSTTPDID
+358 GVPYGKKFGVAPDIHYEELPYYGKAYFGL
-367 TYLNVKIFNR
+367 TEMYWWR
-377 TSDTLGIILFEQLQ
+377 M
-391 LLDSDGNIVSSSPMQ
+391 VSG
-406 VYSSYS
+406 VS
-412 LYDGMDGQTLMNM
+412 LE
-425 SPMPGADKS
+425 
-434 RGANLVI
+434 
-441 CGKLDTISTP
+441 
-451 FSLGYAI
+451 AI
-458 PEAYLQEL
+458 G
-466 TASSIG
+466 T
-472 VYRAVVKVWVRR
+472 R
-484 VSYVIEYIGDQQTTT
+484 VSRAAVNAYAAVLNKTSKGFTIYPLYEFQAYA
-499 FSLSFDNGP
+499 LSFDGSLSIQQNINGWGAF
-508 VVVAQSETVGIFAYP
+508 VTDAVA
-523 KLINAVS
+523 
-530 YNVNEDTGQLTYEVD
+530 TYD
-545 AQLHSDSK
+545 ATPGYRSDSK
-553 ITQSIMLSDTMTPA
+553 ITQSILLSDTMTPA

-584 KGSNTVSLLTRNSL
+584 KGSKTVSLLTRNSL
-598 YTPDV
+598 YTDDV

-641 FYRKKYGREYGD
+641 FYRQKYGREYGD

-694 SSGPS
+694 PNGPL

-710 FLNGAASYKLYLNGS
+710 FLNGAASYKLYLNGF
-725 DKDSSVDL
+725 DKDDSVDL
-733 EGITPDATA
+733 KGITPDATA

-768 TTDGKGILLF
+768 ATDGKGILLF
-778 LRGSIADNPA
+778 LRGSIADDEA

-794 RFIITDDSSAMYDL
+794 RFIISDDSSAMENL

-816 SEGIAAS
+816 SNGIAAS

-858 SEAAIYTR
+858 SEASIYTR

-871 VEDMYNVDT
+871 IEDMYNVDT

-924 TTQCEFVKVMDMKAY
+924 TTQCEFVKVMDRAAY

-977 TRGCGRFSLPPENG
+977 TRGCGRFCPHPG
-991 AKRVHIRSKRR
+991 DGGKRIHRRSRRR
-1002 WHIPNNNFSVSAN
+1002 WHIPLNKFSVSAN
-1015 GKITVPATDLTNTY
+1015 GKITVPATGLTNTY

-1069 AVAVVTGKYTK
+1069 AVAVVTREY
-1080 AKEVSNR
+1080 ANEIKEVSNR
-1087 CYFESRAHIRGDELT
+1087 CYFESRAHIRNDELT

>member
-71 NGGTGTDFS
+71 SGGTGTDFS

-102 KLDTVT
+102 KLDSVT
-108 DKNGTVTYGVTLYG
+108 DKNGTVTYGITLYG
-122 GLGSFFYTLSYD
+122 GLGSFLYTLSYD

-147 LSDDPEDQIEF
+147 LSDDPEDKIEF

-200 MGVGNPAN
+200 VGVGNPAN

-277 DTFFN
+277 NTFFN

-293 TLPLLTTYEQEGEEG
+293 ALPLLTTYEQEGEEG
-308 EWAVSGSASTG
+308 EWAVSGNAQSANVAGGTYSEG
-319 EVQPV
+319 IVAV
-324 VYGPGI
+324 LNPG
-330 AAYMLP
+330 
-336 YNTRPDAMVT
+336 NTHPDAI
-346 VTVKPKLNISVS
+346 VTVKTK
-358 VGSTTPDID
+358 PDIILNTYPIGSVD
-367 TYLNVKIFNR
+367 DAYLNNKSSLTR
-377 TSDTLGIILFEQLQ
+377 YEAGIMVFEQLI
-391 LLDSDGNIVSSSPMQ
+391 LKDDTGEIVGGSPIQ
-406 VYSSYS
+406 VYISRQIDDLISAQ
-412 LYDGMDGQTLMNM
+412 DWV
-425 SPMPGADKS
+425 DKA
-434 RGANLVI
+434 GLPNAYYQAGVNLVI
-441 CGKLDTISTP
+441 CGALDTVDTNRTDNRISE
-451 FSLGYAI
+451 S
-458 PEAYLQEL
+458 YLQEL
-466 TASSIG
+466 TAIGTNVATAEIRIWLRAIYYVRAGGVPNWSLRSDLDLKLGSFSKNTYALTGYSTLAMSSN
-472 VYRAVVKVWVRR
+472 
-484 VSYVIEYIGDQQTTT
+484 S
-499 FSLSFDNGP
+499 SLS
-508 VVVAQSETVGIFAYP
+508 
-523 KLINAVS
+523 
-530 YNVNEDTGQLTYEVD
+530 YEIPS
-545 AQLHSDSK
+545 QLHSDSK
-553 ITQSIMLSDTMTPA
+553 ITQSIVLSDTMTPA

-584 KGSNTVSLLTRNSL
+584 KESKTVSLLTRNSL
-598 YTPDV
+598 YTPEV

-682 EKSIYYNNITSG
+682 EKSIYYNNITSPTG
-694 SSGPS
+694 VLSR
-699 GLNGRTRICST
+699 RTRICST

-725 DKDSSVDL
+725 DKDNSVDL

-768 TTDGKGILLF
+768 STDGKGILLF
-778 LRGSIADNPA
+778 LRGSIADDEA
-788 AATAYA
+788 ATTAYA

-816 SEGIAAS
+816 SNGIAAS
-823 DMPIFGRHWMNG
+823 DMPIFGRHWLNG
-835 NEIEQTMDFG
+835 NEIVQTMDFG

-858 SEAAIYTR
+858 SEASIYTR

-871 VEDMYNVDT
+871 IEDMYNVDT

-924 TTQCEFVKVMDMKAY
+924 TTQCEFVKVMDRAAY

-977 TRGCGRFSLPPENG
+977 TRGCGRFSIPPENG
-991 AKRVHIRSKRR
+991 AKRVHRRSKRR
-1002 WHIPNNNFSVSAN
+1002 WHIPNNNFSVSEN

-1029 RWRIDTNVKT
+1029 RWRIDTNVET

-1052 MGFGYK
+1052 RGFGYK

-1069 AVAVVTGKYTK
+1069 AVAVVTGKDTK

>member
-62 RADRRTTAG
+62 RADRRTTSG

-90 NEAGE
+90 SEAGE

-102 KLDTVT
+102 KLDSVT
-108 DKNGTVTYGVTLYG
+108 NKNGRVSYGVTLYG

-134 DEGNELTLADLPL
+134 DEGNELTLADLPM
-147 LSDDPEDQIEF
+147 LSDDPEDKIEF

-200 MGVGNPAN
+200 VGVGNPAN
-208 VGGVVSHPEGGNY
+208 VGGVVSYPEGGNVY
-221 YRPINNNALYDLG
+221 SPINNNALYDLG

-277 DTFFN
+277 STFFN

-293 TLPLLTTYEQEGEEG
+293 TLPLLTTYERDGAEEKITL
-308 EWAVSGSASTG
+308 SGNAFTDDVNVG
-319 EVQPV
+319 RYGIPV
-324 VYGPGI
+324 IGK
-330 AAYMLP
+330 LSP
-336 YNTRPDAMVT
+336 YPTTPDARVT
-346 VTVKPKLNISVS
+346 VTCTIHPAIAMTTDTLKHNKFWINRGLPAYATGVEGTAIFVQLLLYDTYARVTSGSPLQVFMTQPVTGTFTAQDLADISGVPYEKRFG
-358 VGSTTPDID
+358 VAPDIHYEELPYYGKANFGL
-367 TYLNVKIFNR
+367 TEMYWWR
-377 TSDTLGIILFEQLQ
+377 M
-391 LLDSDGNIVSSSPMQ
+391 VSG
-406 VYSSYS
+406 VS
-412 LYDGMDGQTLMNM
+412 LE
-425 SPMPGADKS
+425 
-434 RGANLVI
+434 
-441 CGKLDTISTP
+441 
-451 FSLGYAI
+451 AI
-458 PEAYLQEL
+458 G
-466 TASSIG
+466 TRVS
-472 VYRAVVKVWVRR
+472 RAVVNAYAAVLNKIMAEGFTVYPRYEFQAYALSLDGS
-484 VSYVIEYIGDQQTTT
+484 VSLRQNIKAWGAFVTDA
-499 FSLSFDNGP
+499 
-508 VVVAQSETVGIFAYP
+508 VA
-523 KLINAVS
+523 
-530 YNVNEDTGQLTYEVD
+530 TYD
-545 AQLHSDSK
+545 ATSGYRSDSK
-553 ITQSIMLSDTMTPA
+553 ITQSIMMSDTMTPA

-584 KGSNTVSLLTRNSL
+584 KGSKTVSLLTRNSL
-598 YTPDV
+598 YTEDV

-619 PLVSESKWLS
+619 PLVSESKWLY

-694 SSGPS
+694 PNGPS

-710 FLNGAASYKLYLNGS
+710 FLNGAASYKLYLNGF
-725 DKDSSVDL
+725 DKDNSVDL

-768 TTDGKGILLF
+768 ATDGKGILLF
-778 LRGSIADNPA
+778 LRGSIADDEA

-794 RFIITDDSSAMYDL
+794 RFIISDDSSAMENL

-816 SEGIAAS
+816 SNGIAAS
-823 DMPIFGRHWMNG
+823 DMPIFGRHWLNG
-835 NEIEQTMDFG
+835 NEIVQTMDFG

-858 SEAAIYTR
+858 SEASIYTR

-871 VEDMYNVDT
+871 IEDMYNVDT
-880 RICSAY
+880 RNCSAY

-924 TTQCEFVKVMDMKAY
+924 TTQCEFVKVMDRTAY
-939 TEGQNVPYDIGLQLT
+939 TEGQIVPYDIGLQLT

-977 TRGCGRFSLPPENG
+977 TRGCGRFSLPP
-991 AKRVHIRSKRR
+991 RVHRRSTRR

-1015 GKITVPATDLTNTY
+1015 GKITVPATGLTNTY

-1052 MGFGYK
+1052 NGFGYK

>member
-1 MRRKIRLYIGDSE
+1 MRRKIRLYIGDAE

-24 MNYKADDLNNPAVV
+24 MNYKADDLNNPAIV

-71 NGGTGTDFS
+71 SGGIGPAFS

-90 NEAGE
+90 SEAGE
-95 LLESGYM
+95 LLESGYV
-102 KLDTVT
+102 KLDSVT
-108 DKNGTVTYGVTLYG
+108 DKNGRVSYGVTLYG

-147 LSDDPEDQIEF
+147 LNDDPEDKIEF

-200 MGVGNPAN
+200 VGVGNPAN
-208 VGGVVSHPEGGNY
+208 AGGVVSYPDGGNV

-234 EEFTE
+234 DEFTE

-265 YAASKGFTLNLD
+265 YSASKGFTLNLD
-277 DTFFN
+277 DRFFN

-308 EWAVSGSASTG
+308 EWAVSGSAWTR

-330 AAYMLP
+330 SAYMPP
-336 YNTRPDAMVT
+336 YNTRLEAMVT
-346 VTVKPKLNISVS
+346 VTVKPTLRISVS
-358 VGSTTPDID
+358 VFSTPPDID
-367 TYLNVKIFNR
+367 TYLNLNEQFLKKG
-377 TSDTLGIILFEQLQ
+377 TLGIILFEQLQ
-391 LLDSDGNIVSSSPMQ
+391 LLDDKGSIVSSSPMQ

-412 LYDGMDGQTLMNM
+412 LFDGMDGKTLMNM
-425 SPMPGADKS
+425 SLMPGADKS

-451 FSLGYAI
+451 SSLGYAI

-472 VYRAVVKVWVRR
+472 VYRAVVKVWIRR
-484 VSYVIEYIGDQQTTT
+484 VSYERDDHLNTT
-499 FSLSFDNGP
+499 FRLSYDDGS
-508 VVVAQSETVGIFAYP
+508 VVVAQSENRGIP
-523 KLINAVS
+523 KLINAIS
-530 YNVNEDTGQLTYEVD
+530 YDVTAENGQLTYEVD

-553 ITQSIMLSDTMTPA
+553 ITQSILLSDTMTPA
-567 EFLLSYSK
+567 DFLLSYSK

-584 KGSNTVSLLTRNSL
+584 KGSKTVSLLTRNSL
-598 YTPDV
+598 YTPEV

-694 SSGPS
+694 SDGPL
-699 GLNGRTRICST
+699 GLKGRTRICST

-725 DKDSSVDL
+725 DKDNSVDL

-768 TTDGKGILLF
+768 ATDGKGILLF
-778 LRGSIADNPA
+778 LRGSIADDEA

-816 SEGIAAS
+816 SNGIAAS

-835 NEIEQTMDFG
+835 NEIVQTMDFG

-858 SEAAIYTR
+858 SEAAIYAR
-866 YWQKY
+866 YWQNY
-871 VEDMYNVDT
+871 IEDMYNVDT

-886 VDFRGIQVGE
+886 VDFRGIQVSDE
-896 ELLRKFFFFDGAIWR
+896 MLRKFFFFDGAIWR
-911 MNGISNYSLTTVG
+911 LNGISNYSLTTVG

-939 TEGQNVPYDIGLQLT
+939 TEGQIVSYEMIIQLT
-954 TDGTDLYV
+954 TDGNDLYV
-962 QTSRPLKDGERIAIL
+962 KTSRPLKEGERISIL
-977 TRGCGRFSLPPENG
+977 TRGAARSGRRDITLG
-991 AKRVHIRSKRR
+991 KRVHKRSSRR
-1002 WHIPNNNFSVSAN
+1002 WHISNALFIVSGN
-1015 GKITVPATDLTNTY
+1015 GKISVPAVDCANNY
-1029 RWRIDTNVKT
+1029 RWRIDDDVKT
-1039 GLRYLH
+1039 GIQYLH
-1045 ISKANWS
+1045 IRKANWS
-1052 MGFGYK
+1052 IGFGYK
-1058 ITGDMD
+1058 ITGDTD
-1064 RVVTF
+1064 RAVTF
-1069 AVAVVTGKYTK
+1069 AVAVVSGKNSR

-1087 CYFESRAHIRGDELT
+1087 CYFESRAHIRNGELT
-1102 QEFVVSK
+1102 QEFVVTK

>member
-1 MRRKIRLYIGDSE
+1 MRRGIRLYIGDAE

-62 RADRRTTAG
+62 RADRRTTSG
-71 NGGTGTDFS
+71 SGGTGPAFS

-102 KLDTVT
+102 KLDSVT
-108 DKNGTVTYGVTLYG
+108 DKNGEVSYGVTLYG

-147 LSDDPEDQIEF
+147 LSDDPEDKIEF

-200 MGVGNPAN
+200 VGVGNPAN
-208 VGGVVSHPEGGNY
+208 VGGVVSHPEGGNV
-221 YRPINNNALYDLG
+221 YRPINNNALYELG

-265 YAASKGFTLNLD
+265 YASSKGFTLNLD
-277 DTFFN
+277 NTFFN

-293 TLPLLTTYEQEGEEG
+293 SLPLLTTYERDGEE
-308 EWAVSGSASTG
+308 EEITLSGNAFTDDVNVGRS
-319 EVQPV
+319 
-324 VYGPGI
+324 GI
-330 AAYMLP
+330 PAIRNLSP
-336 YNTRPDAMVT
+336 YLTTPDARVT
-346 VTVKPKLNISVS
+346 VTCTIHPAIAMTTETFKQNKFWINRGLPSNATGVEGTAIFVQLLLYDTYGRVTSGSPLQVFMTQPVSGTFTAQDLADISGVPYEKRFGVAPDIHYEELQYYGKAYFGLTEMYWWRMVSGVSLEAIGTRVSRAAVNAYAAVLNKTSEGFTIYPLYEFQAYALIFDGSVS
-358 VGSTTPDID
+358 IRQ
-367 TYLNVKIFNR
+367 N
-377 TSDTLGIILFEQLQ
+377 
-391 LLDSDGNIVSSSPMQ
+391 
-406 VYSSYS
+406 
-412 LYDGMDGQTLMNM
+412 
-425 SPMPGADKS
+425 
-434 RGANLVI
+434 
-441 CGKLDTISTP
+441 
-451 FSLGYAI
+451 
-458 PEAYLQEL
+458 
-466 TASSIG
+466 
-472 VYRAVVKVWVRR
+472 
-484 VSYVIEYIGDQQTTT
+484 
-499 FSLSFDNGP
+499 
-508 VVVAQSETVGIFAYP
+508 
-523 KLINAVS
+523 INAWGAFVTDA
-530 YNVNEDTGQLTYEVD
+530 VATYD
-545 AQLHSDSK
+545 ATSGYRSDSK
-553 ITQSIMLSDTMTPA
+553 ITQSILLSDTMTPA

-584 KGSNTVSLLTRNSL
+584 KGSKTVSLLTRNSL
-598 YTPDV
+598 YTDDV

-694 SSGPS
+694 PNGPS

-710 FLNGAASYKLYLNGS
+710 FLNGAASYKLYLNGF
-725 DKDSSVDL
+725 DKDDSVDL

-768 TTDGKGILLF
+768 ATDGKGILLF
-778 LRGSIADNPA
+778 LRGSIADDEA

-794 RFIITDDSSAMYDL
+794 RFIISDDSSAMENL

-816 SEGIAAS
+816 SNGIAAS
-823 DMPIFGRHWMNG
+823 DMPIFGRHWLNG
-835 NEIEQTMDFG
+835 NEIVQTMDFG

-858 SEAAIYTR
+858 SEASIYTR

-871 VEDMYNVDT
+871 IEDMYNVDT

-924 TTQCEFVKVMDMKAY
+924 TTQCEFVKVMDRAAY

-977 TRGCGRFSLPPENG
+977 TRGCGRVSLPPENG
-991 AKRVHIRSKRR
+991 AKRVHRRSKRR
-1002 WHIPNNNFSVSAN
+1002 WHIPNNNFSVSEN
-1015 GKITVPATDLTNTY
+1015 GKITVPATALTNTY

-1052 MGFGYK
+1052 RGFGYK

-1069 AVAVVTGKYTK
+1069 AVAVVTGKYTE

>member
-52 NNDAIFGMMF
+52 NNDAIFGMIF

-71 NGGTGTDFS
+71 SGGTGPAFS

-90 NEAGE
+90 SEAGE

-102 KLDTVT
+102 KLDSVT
-108 DKNGTVTYGVTLYG
+108 DKNGRVSYGVTLYG

-147 LSDDPEDQIEF
+147 LSDNPEDKIEF

-200 MGVGNPAN
+200 VGVGNPAY
-208 VGGVVSHPEGGNY
+208 VGGVVSRVEGGNV

-277 DTFFN
+277 NTFFN

-293 TLPLLTTYEQEGEEG
+293 TLPLLTTYERDGEE
-308 EWAVSGSASTG
+308 EEITLSGNAFTDDVNVGRSG
-319 EVQPV
+319 IPV
-324 VYGPGI
+324 I
-330 AAYMLP
+330 RNLSP
-336 YNTRPDAMVT
+336 YLTTPDARVT
-346 VTVKPKLNISVS
+346 VTCTIHPAIAMTTEPFKQNKFWINRGLPSNATGVEGTAIFVQLLLYDTYGRVTSGSPLQVFMTQPVSGTFTAPDLADISGVPYEKRFG
-358 VGSTTPDID
+358 VAPDIHYEELPYYGKAYFGL
-367 TYLNVKIFNR
+367 TEMYWWR
-377 TSDTLGIILFEQLQ
+377 M
-391 LLDSDGNIVSSSPMQ
+391 VSG
-406 VYSSYS
+406 VS
-412 LYDGMDGQTLMNM
+412 LE
-425 SPMPGADKS
+425 
-434 RGANLVI
+434 
-441 CGKLDTISTP
+441 
-451 FSLGYAI
+451 AI
-458 PEAYLQEL
+458 G
-466 TASSIG
+466 T
-472 VYRAVVKVWVRR
+472 R
-484 VSYVIEYIGDQQTTT
+484 VSRAAVNAYAAVLNKTSEGFTVYPLYEFQAYA
-499 FSLSFDNGP
+499 LSFDGS
-508 VVVAQSETVGIFAYP
+508 VAIRQN
-523 KLINAVS
+523 INAWGAFVTDA
-530 YNVNEDTGQLTYEVD
+530 VATYD
-545 AQLHSDSK
+545 ATPGYRSDSK
-553 ITQSIMLSDTMTPA
+553 ITQSILLSDTMTPA

-584 KGSNTVSLLTRNSL
+584 KGSKTVSLLTRNSL
-598 YTPDV
+598 YTDDV

-694 SSGPS
+694 PNGPS

-710 FLNGAASYKLYLNGS
+710 FLNGAASYKLYLNGF
-725 DKDSSVDL
+725 DKDDSVDL

-768 TTDGKGILLF
+768 ATDGKGILLF
-778 LRGSIADNPA
+778 LRGSIADDEA

-794 RFIITDDSSAMYDL
+794 RFIISDDSSAMENL

-816 SEGIAAS
+816 SNGIAAS
-823 DMPIFGRHWMNG
+823 NMPIFGRHWMNG

-924 TTQCEFVKVMDMKAY
+924 TTQCEFVKVMDRAAY

-991 AKRVHIRSKRR
+991 AKRVHRRSKRR

-1015 GKITVPATDLTNTY
+1015 GKITVPATYLTNTY

-1052 MGFGYK
+1052 RGFGYK

-1087 CYFESRAHIRGDELT
+1087 CYFESRAHIRSDELT
-1102 QEFVVSK
+1102 QEFVVPK

>member
-1 MRRKIRLYIGDSE
+1 MRRKIRLYIGDAE

-62 RADRRTTAG
+62 RADRRTTSG
-71 NGGTGTDFS
+71 SGGTGPAFS

-90 NEAGE
+90 SEAGE

-147 LSDDPEDQIEF
+147 LSDDPEDKIEF
-158 TINKETV
+158 TINKEAV

-200 MGVGNPAN
+200 VGVGNPAN
-208 VGGVVSHPEGGNY
+208 VGGVVLYQEGGNY

-265 YAASKGFTLNLD
+265 YAASKGFMLKLD

-293 TLPLLTTYEQEGEEG
+293 TLPLLTTYEQDGESG
-308 EWAVSGSASTG
+308 EWAVSGSASTR

-330 AAYMLP
+330 SAYMPP
-336 YNTRPDAMVT
+336 YNTRLEAMVT
-346 VTVKPKLNISVS
+346 VTVKPTLRISVS
-358 VGSTTPDID
+358 AASTTPDID
-367 TYLNVKIFNR
+367 TYLNVKKPF
-377 TSDTLGIILFEQLQ
+377 SQKGTLGIILFEQLQ
-391 LLDSDGNIVSSSPMQ
+391 LLDDKGSIVSSSPMQ

-412 LYDGMDGQTLMNM
+412 LYDGMSGQGLMDM
-425 SPMPGADKS
+425 SVMEGADKS

-472 VYRAVVKVWVRR
+472 VYRAVVKVWIRR
-484 VSYVIEYIGDQQTTT
+484 MSYERDDHLNTIYH
-499 FSLSFDNGP
+499 LSYSDGP
-508 VVVAQSETVGIFAYP
+508 VVVAQSKHIYP
-523 KLINAVS
+523 TLINAIS
-530 YNVNEDTGQLTYEVD
+530 YDVNAKNGQLTYEVD

-553 ITQSIMLSDTMTPA
+553 ITQSILLSDTMTPA

-598 YTPDV
+598 YTPEV

-658 GYDFNADTNDV
+658 GYDFNADTNEV

-694 SSGPS
+694 ATGPS

-710 FLNGAASYKLYLNGS
+710 FLNGSASYKLYLNGS
-725 DKDSSVDL
+725 DKDTSVDL

-742 TITPFNVP
+742 TITPFNVS

-768 TTDGKGILLF
+768 ATDGKGILLF
-778 LRGSIADNPA
+778 LRGSIADDEA

-794 RFIITDDSSAMYDL
+794 RFIITDDSSTMYDL

-835 NEIEQTMDFG
+835 DEIVQTMDFG

-858 SEAAIYTR
+858 SKAAIYTR

-871 VEDMYNVDT
+871 IEDMYNVDT

-911 MNGISNYSLTTVG
+911 LNGISNYSLTTVG
-924 TTQCEFVKVMDMKAY
+924 TTQCEFVKVMDITSY
-939 TEGQNVPYDIGLQLT
+939 TIGQIMNPYDILIQLS
-954 TDGTDLYV
+954 TDGQNLYV
-962 QTSRPLKDGERIAIL
+962 KTSRPLKYGERISIL
-977 TRGCGRFSLPPENG
+977 TRGAARSARKDVTSGERVY
-991 AKRVHIRSKRR
+991 KRSSPR
-1002 WHIPNNNFSVSAN
+1002 WHINNKRFDFSGN
-1015 GKITVPATDLTNTY
+1015 GKFEIPADGAINDY
-1029 RWRIDTNVKT
+1029 RWRIDEDTKT
-1039 GLRYLH
+1039 GLLYLH
-1045 ISKANWS
+1045 IRKANWS
-1052 MGFGYK
+1052 TGFGYK

-1064 RVVTF
+1064 RTVTF
-1069 AVAVVTGKYTK
+1069 AVAVVSGDVRTSSV
-1080 AKEVSNR
+1080 EVSNR
-1087 CYFESRAHIRGDELT
+1087 RYFESRAHIRNGELT
-1102 QEFVVSK
+1102 QEFVVTK

>member
-1 MRRKIRLYIGDSE
+1 MRRKIRLYIGDAE

-24 MNYKADDLNNPAVV
+24 MNYKADDLNNPAIV

-71 NGGTGTDFS
+71 SGGTGPAFS

-90 NEAGE
+90 DEAGE
-95 LLESGYM
+95 LLESGYV
-102 KLDTVT
+102 KLDSVT
-108 DKNGTVTYGVTLYG
+108 DKNGSVSYGVTLYG

-147 LSDDPEDQIEF
+147 LSDDPDDKIEF

-165 AEAWAAL
+165 AEAWASL
-172 RAGTAGPWQVV
+172 RAGIAGPWQVV

-190 GLPEGDFSAD
+190 GLPKGDFSAD
-200 MGVGNPAN
+200 VGVGNPAN
-208 VGGVVSHPEGGNY
+208 VGGETSYPDGSNV
-221 YRPINNNALYDLG
+221 YRPINNNALYELG

-265 YAASKGFTLNLD
+265 YAASKGFTLKLD

-282 SANEAYEKAWV
+282 YANEAYEKAWV
-293 TLPLLTTYEQEGEEG
+293 TLPLLTTYEREGMEDDFT
-308 EWAVSGSASTG
+308 VSGSADSEQTG
-319 EVQPV
+319 IGE
-324 VYGPGI
+324 YEDGI
-330 AAYMLP
+330 VMNLNP
-336 YNTRPDAMVT
+336 NNTNTDALVT
-346 VTVKPKLNISVS
+346 VTVKPDIFL
-358 VGSTTPDID
+358 STNPDGNPLPS
-367 TYLNVKIFNR
+367 YLNKGKGP
-377 TSDTLGIILFEQLQ
+377 TSQGTLGIMIFEQLI
-391 LLDSDGNIVSSSPMQ
+391 LYGANNDIVSASPIQ
-406 VYSSYS
+406 VYTSYDLDEFES
-412 LYDGMDGQTLMNM
+412 AADWADKANL
-425 SPMPGADKS
+425 PGADYGY
-434 RGANLVI
+434 GANLVV
-441 CGKLDTISTP
+441 CGTLDHTTTLAGTSH
-451 FSLGYAI
+451 AI
-458 PEAYLQEL
+458 GSNYLQEL
-466 TASSIG
+466 TASG
-472 VYRAVVKVWVRR
+472 VGVVKASVRIWVRT
-484 VSYVIEYIGDQQTTT
+484 VSYVVAGGVTTWTLSDDEPIKIPWYSPEY
-499 FSLSFDNGP
+499 FDVN
-508 VVVAQSETVGIFAYP
+508 SYDSTVSDGTLHYKID
-523 KLINAVS
+523 V
-530 YNVNEDTGQLTYEVD
+530 QLR
-545 AQLHSDSK
+545 SDSK

-575 TFGLSYTYD
+575 TFGLSYAYD
-584 KGSNTVSLLTRNSL
+584 KGSKTVSLLTRNSL
-598 YTPDV
+598 YTDDV

-611 RSKDIKTT
+611 RSKEIKTT

-641 FYRKKYGREYGD
+641 FYRNKYGREYGD

-694 SSGPS
+694 PTGPS

-725 DKDSSVDL
+725 DKDDSVDL

-768 TTDGKGILLF
+768 ATDGKGILLF
-778 LRGSIADNPA
+778 LRGSIADDEA

-816 SEGIAAS
+816 SEGIVAS
-823 DMPIFGRHWMNG
+823 DMPIFGRHWMSG
-835 NEIEQTMDFG
+835 NEIEQMMDFG

-858 SEAAIYTR
+858 SEASIYTR
-866 YWQKY
+866 YWKNY
-871 VEDMYNVDT
+871 IEDMYNVDT

-886 VDFRGIQVGE
+886 VDFRGIQVSDE
-896 ELLRKFFFFDGAIWR
+896 MLRKFFFFDGSVWR
-911 MNGISNYSLTTVG
+911 LNGISNYSLTTVG
-924 TTQCEFVKVMDMKAY
+924 TVQCEFVKVMDMKAY
-939 TEGQNVPYDIGLQLT
+939 TEGQIMPYEMIIQLT
-954 TDGTDLYV
+954 TDGNDLYV
-962 QTSRPLKDGERIAIL
+962 KTSMPLKEGERISIL
-977 TRGCGRFSLPPENG
+977 TRGAARSGRMDITLG
-991 AKRVHIRSKRR
+991 KRVYKRSSRR
-1002 WHIPNNNFSVSAN
+1002 WHISNSQFIVSDN
-1015 GKITVPATDLTNTY
+1015 GRISVPAEGEANNY
-1029 RWRIDTNVKT
+1029 RWRIDDDVKT
-1039 GLRYLH
+1039 GIQYLH
-1045 ISKANWS
+1045 IRKANWS
-1052 MGFGYK
+1052 TGFGYK
-1058 ITGDMD
+1058 ITGDTD
-1064 RVVTF
+1064 RAVTF
-1069 AVAVVTGKYTK
+1069 AVAVVSGKNSY

-1087 CYFESRAHIRGDELT
+1087 CYFESRAHIRNGELT
-1102 QEFVVSK
+1102 QEFVVTK

>member
-1 MRRKIRLYIGDSE
+1 MRRKIRLYIGDAE
-14 ADLSTDSLVQ
+14 ADLSSDSLVQ

-71 NGGTGTDFS
+71 SGGTGPAFS

-90 NEAGE
+90 SEAGE
-95 LLESGYM
+95 LLESGYV
-102 KLDTVT
+102 KLDSVT
-108 DKNGTVTYGVTLYG
+108 DKNGRVSYGVTLYG

-147 LSDDPEDQIEF
+147 LSDNPEDQIEF

-200 MGVGNPAN
+200 VGVGNPAN
-208 VGGVVSHPEGGNY
+208 VGGVVLYQEGGNV

-277 DTFFN
+277 GAFFN

-293 TLPLLTTYEQEGEEG
+293 TLPLLTTYERDGEE
-308 EWAVSGSASTG
+308 EEITLSGNAFTDDVNVGRSG
-319 EVQPV
+319 IPV
-324 VYGPGI
+324 I
-330 AAYMLP
+330 RNLSP
-336 YNTRPDAMVT
+336 YLTTPDARVT
-346 VTVKPKLNISVS
+346 VTCTIHPAIAMTTDTFSQNKFWINRGLSPNNTGIEGTAIFVQLLLYDTSGRITSGSPLQVFMTQHASGTFTAQELADISGIPYEKTFGVA
-358 VGSTTPDID
+358 PDIHYEELPYYGEAYFGL
-367 TYLNVKIFNR
+367 TKMYWWRMVSGVNLEAIGTRVSRAAVNAYAAVLNK
-377 TSDTLGIILFEQLQ
+377 TSEGYTVYPLYKFQAYALS
-391 LLDSDGNIVSSSPMQ
+391 SDG
-406 VYSSYS
+406 S
-412 LYDGMDGQTLMNM
+412 L
-425 SPMPGADKS
+425 
-434 RGANLVI
+434 
-441 CGKLDTISTP
+441 
-451 FSLGYAI
+451 AI
-458 PEAYLQEL
+458 RQ
-466 TASSIG
+466 
-472 VYRAVVKVWVRR
+472 
-484 VSYVIEYIGDQQTTT
+484 
-499 FSLSFDNGP
+499 N
-508 VVVAQSETVGIFAYP
+508 
-523 KLINAVS
+523 INAWGAFVTDA
-530 YNVNEDTGQLTYEVD
+530 VATYD
-545 AQLHSDSK
+545 ATPGYRSDSK

-567 EFLLSYSK
+567 DFLLSYSK

-584 KGSNTVSLLTRNSL
+584 KGSKTVSLLTRNSL
-598 YTPDV
+598 YTPEV

-669 LESVEFTGGAEVL
+669 LESVEFAGGAEVL
-682 EKSIYYNNITSG
+682 EKSIYYNNITSPTG
-694 SSGPS
+694 ALS
-699 GLNGRTRICST
+699 GRTRICST
-710 FLNGAASYKLYLNGS
+710 FLNGAASYKLYLNG
-725 DKDSSVDL
+725 DKDHSVDL

-768 TTDGKGILLF
+768 ATDGKGILLF
-778 LRGSIADNPA
+778 LRGSIADDEA

-794 RFIITDDSSAMYDL
+794 RFIITDDSSAMYYL

-835 NEIEQTMDFG
+835 NEIVQTMDFG

-858 SEAAIYTR
+858 PEAAIYAR
-866 YWQKY
+866 YWKNY
-871 VEDMYNVDT
+871 IEDMYNVDT

-886 VDFRGIQVGE
+886 VDFRGIQVGDD
-896 ELLRKFFFFDGAIWR
+896 LLRKFFFFDGAIWR
-911 MNGISNYSLTTVG
+911 LNGISNYSLTTVG
-924 TTQCEFVKVMDMKAY
+924 TTQCEFVKVMDRAAY
-939 TEGQNVPYDIGLQLT
+939 TNGQNVPYDIGLQLT
-954 TDGTDLYV
+954 TDGTYLYV
-962 QTSRPLKDGERIAIL
+962 KTSRPLKEGERISIL
-977 TRGCGRFSLPPENG
+977 TRGAARSARRDATAG
-991 AKRVHIRSKRR
+991 KRVYKRSSRR
-1002 WHIPNNNFSVSAN
+1002 WHISNSQFIVSGN
-1015 GKITVPATDLTNTY
+1015 GKISVPAVGEANNY
-1029 RWRIDTNVKT
+1029 RWRIDDDVKT
-1039 GLRYLH
+1039 GFQYLH
-1045 ISKANWS
+1045 IIKANRS
-1052 MGFGYK
+1052 PGFGYK
-1058 ITGDMD
+1058 ITGDTD
-1064 RVVTF
+1064 RAVTF
-1069 AVAVVTGKYTK
+1069 AVAVVSGKNSY

-1087 CYFESRAHIRGDELT
+1087 CYFESRAHIRNGELT
-1102 QEFVVSK
+1102 QEFVVTQ

>member
-147 LSDDPEDQIEF
+147 LSDDPEDKIEF

-200 MGVGNPAN
+200 VGVGNPAN
-208 VGGVVSHPEGGNY
+208 VGGVVSYQEGGNV

-277 DTFFN
+277 NTFFN

-293 TLPLLTTYEQEGEEG
+293 TLPLLTTYERDGEE
-308 EWAVSGSASTG
+308 EEITLSGNAFTDDVNVGRSG
-319 EVQPV
+319 IPV
-324 VYGPGI
+324 I
-330 AAYMLP
+330 RNLSP
-336 YNTRPDAMVT
+336 YLTTPDARVT
-346 VTVKPKLNISVS
+346 VTCTIHPAIAMTTETFKQNKFWINRGLSSNATGVEGTAIFVQLLLYDTYGRVTSGSPLQVFMTQPVSGTFTAQDLADISGVPYEKRFGVAPDIHYEELPYYGKAYFGLTEMYWWRMVSGVSLEAIGTRVSRAAVNAYAAVLNKTSEGFTIYPLYEFQAYALIFDGSVS
-358 VGSTTPDID
+358 IRQ
-367 TYLNVKIFNR
+367 N
-377 TSDTLGIILFEQLQ
+377 
-391 LLDSDGNIVSSSPMQ
+391 
-406 VYSSYS
+406 
-412 LYDGMDGQTLMNM
+412 
-425 SPMPGADKS
+425 
-434 RGANLVI
+434 
-441 CGKLDTISTP
+441 
-451 FSLGYAI
+451 
-458 PEAYLQEL
+458 
-466 TASSIG
+466 
-472 VYRAVVKVWVRR
+472 
-484 VSYVIEYIGDQQTTT
+484 
-499 FSLSFDNGP
+499 
-508 VVVAQSETVGIFAYP
+508 
-523 KLINAVS
+523 INAWGAFVTDA
-530 YNVNEDTGQLTYEVD
+530 VATYD
-545 AQLHSDSK
+545 ATPGYRSDSK
-553 ITQSIMLSDTMTPA
+553 ITQSILLSDTMTPA

-575 TFGLSYTYD
+575 TLGLSYTYD
-584 KGSNTVSLLTRNSL
+584 KGSKTVSLLTRNSL
-598 YTPDV
+598 YTDDV

-629 FASGEAEGDFVE
+629 FAPGEAEGDFVE

-694 SSGPS
+694 PNGPS

-710 FLNGAASYKLYLNGS
+710 FLNGAASYKLYLNGF
-725 DKDSSVDL
+725 DKDDSVDL

-768 TTDGKGILLF
+768 ATDGKGILLF
-778 LRGSIADNPA
+778 LRGSIADDEA

-794 RFIITDDSSAMYDL
+794 RFIISDDSSAMENL

-816 SEGIAAS
+816 SNGIAAS
-823 DMPIFGRHWMNG
+823 DMPIFGRHWLNG
-835 NEIEQTMDFG
+835 NEIVQTMDFG

-858 SEAAIYTR
+858 SEASIYTR

-871 VEDMYNVDT
+871 IEDMYNVDT

-924 TTQCEFVKVMDMKAY
+924 TTQCEFVKVMDRAAY

-977 TRGCGRFSLPPENG
+977 TRGCGRVSLPPENG
-991 AKRVHIRSKRR
+991 AKRVHRRSKRR
-1002 WHIPNNNFSVSAN
+1002 WHIPNNNFSVSEN

-1052 MGFGYK
+1052 RGFGYK

-1069 AVAVVTGKYTK
+1069 AVAVVTGKYTG

>member
-1 MRRKIRLYIGDSE
+1 MRRKIRLYIGDEE

-71 NGGTGTDFS
+71 SGGTGTDFS

-90 NEAGE
+90 SEAGE

-108 DKNGTVTYGVTLYG
+108 DKNGRVSYGVTLYG

-147 LSDDPEDQIEF
+147 LSDDPEDKIEF

-200 MGVGNPAN
+200 VGVGNPAN
-208 VGGVVSHPEGGNY
+208 VGGIVSYQEGGNV

-277 DTFFN
+277 GAFFN

-293 TLPLLTTYEQEGEEG
+293 TLPLLTTYERDGEE
-308 EWAVSGSASTG
+308 EEITLSGNAFTDDVNVGRSG
-319 EVQPV
+319 IPV
-324 VYGPGI
+324 I
-330 AAYMLP
+330 RNLSP
-336 YNTRPDAMVT
+336 YLTTPDARVT
-346 VTVKPKLNISVS
+346 VTCTIHPAIAMTTETFKQNKFWINRGLPSNATGVEGTAIFVQLLLYDTYGRVTSGSPLQVFMTQPVSGTFTAQDLADISGILYEKRFGVA
-358 VGSTTPDID
+358 PDIHYEELPYYGK
-367 TYLNVKIFNR
+367 TYFGLTEMYWWRMVSGVSLEAIGTRVLRAEVNAYAAVLNK
-377 TSDTLGIILFEQLQ
+377 TSEGFT
-391 LLDSDGNIVSSSPMQ
+391 
-406 VYSSYS
+406 VYP
-412 LYDGMDGQTLMNM
+412 LYEFQ
-425 SPMPGADKS
+425 A
-434 RGANLVI
+434 
-441 CGKLDTISTP
+441 
-451 FSLGYAI
+451 YA
-458 PEAYLQEL
+458 
-466 TASSIG
+466 
-472 VYRAVVKVWVRR
+472 
-484 VSYVIEYIGDQQTTT
+484 
-499 FSLSFDNGP
+499 LSFDGSVHIRQN
-508 VVVAQSETVGIFAYP
+508 
-523 KLINAVS
+523 INAWGAFVTDAVAT
-530 YNVNEDTGQLTYEVD
+530 YDDTPGYR
-545 AQLHSDSK
+545 SDSK
-553 ITQSIMLSDTMTPA
+553 ITQSILLSDTMTPA

-584 KGSNTVSLLTRNSL
+584 KGSKTVSLLTRNSL
-598 YTPDV
+598 YTEDV

-694 SSGPS
+694 PNGPS

-710 FLNGAASYKLYLNGS
+710 FLNGAASYKLYLNGF
-725 DKDSSVDL
+725 DKDDSVDL
-733 EGITPDATA
+733 VGITPDATA
-742 TITPFNVP
+742 TITPFNVS

-768 TTDGKGILLF
+768 ATDGKGILLF
-778 LRGSIADNPA
+778 LRGSIADDEA

-794 RFIITDDSSAMYDL
+794 RFIISDDSSAMENL

-816 SEGIAAS
+816 SNGIAAS
-823 DMPIFGRHWMNG
+823 NMPIFGRHWMNG
-835 NEIEQTMDFG
+835 NEIVQTMDFG

-858 SEAAIYTR
+858 SEAPIYTR

-871 VEDMYNVDT
+871 IEDMYNVDT

-886 VDFRGIQVGE
+886 VDFRGIQVGA

-911 MNGISNYSLTTVG
+911 LNGISNYSLTTVG
-924 TTQCEFVKVMDMKAY
+924 TVQCEFVKVMDRAAY
-939 TEGQNVPYDIGLQLT
+939 TEGQNVLDDIELQLT

-977 TRGCGRFSLPPENG
+977 TRGCGRFSFPPEDG
-991 AKRVHIRSKRR
+991 SKRIHRRSRRR
-1002 WHIPNNNFSVSAN
+1002 WHIPYNNFSVSAN
-1015 GKITVPATDLTNTY
+1015 GKITVPAPVLTNTY
-1029 RWRIDTNVKT
+1029 RWRIDTKR

-1052 MGFGYK
+1052 RGFGYK

-1069 AVAVVTGKYTK
+1069 AVAVVTGGH
-1080 AKEVSNR
+1080 ANAMEVSNR
-1087 CYFESRAHIRGDELT
+1087 CYFESRAHIRNDELT
-1102 QEFVVSK
+1102 QEFVVPE

>member
-71 NGGTGTDFS
+71 SGGTGTDFS

-102 KLDTVT
+102 KLDSVT

-122 GLGSFFYTLSYD
+122 GLGSFFYMLSYD

-147 LSDDPEDQIEF
+147 LSDDPEDKIEF

-200 MGVGNPAN
+200 VGVGNPAN

-277 DTFFN
+277 STFFN

-293 TLPLLTTYEQEGEEG
+293 TLPLLTTYEQDGESG
-308 EWAVSGSASTG
+308 EWDISGSAITTD
-319 EVQPV
+319 VQPV

-330 AAYMLP
+330 SAYMPP
-336 YNTRPDAMVT
+336 YNTRPEAMVT
-346 VTVKPKLNISVS
+346 VTVKPTLRISVS
-358 VGSTTPDID
+358 VGSTTPNID
-367 TYLNVKIFNR
+367 TYLNLNEQFLKKG
-377 TSDTLGIILFEQLQ
+377 TLGIILFEQLQ
-391 LLDSDGNIVSSSPMQ
+391 LLDDKGSIVSSSPMQ

-412 LYDGMDGQTLMNM
+412 LYDGMNGKTLMNM
-425 SPMPGADKS
+425 SLMEGADKS

-472 VYRAVVKVWVRR
+472 VYRAVVKVWIRR
-484 VSYVIEYIGDQQTTT
+484 VSYERDDQLNTT
-499 FSLSFDNGP
+499 FRLSYSDGP
-508 VVVAQSETVGIFAYP
+508 VVVVQSKNLGYP
-523 KLINAVS
+523 IRINAIS
-530 YNVNEDTGQLTYEVD
+530 YGVAAENGQLTYEVD
-545 AQLHSDSK
+545 TQLHSDSK
-553 ITQSIMLSDTMTPA
+553 ITQSILLSDTMTPA
-567 EFLLSYSK
+567 DFMLSYSK

-584 KGSNTVSLLTRNSL
+584 KGSKTVSLLTRNSL
-598 YTPDV
+598 YTPEV

-682 EKSIYYNNITSG
+682 EKSIYYNNITSPTG
-694 SSGPS
+694 VLSR
-699 GLNGRTRICST
+699 RTRICST

-725 DKDSSVDL
+725 DKDNSVDL

-768 TTDGKGILLF
+768 STDGKGILLF
-778 LRGSIADNPA
+778 LRGSIADDEA
-788 AATAYA
+788 ATTAYA

-816 SEGIAAS
+816 SNGIAAS
-823 DMPIFGRHWMNG
+823 DMPIFGRHWLNG
-835 NEIEQTMDFG
+835 NEIVQTMDFG

-858 SEAAIYTR
+858 SEASIYTR

-871 VEDMYNVDT
+871 IEDMYNVDT

-924 TTQCEFVKVMDMKAY
+924 TTQCEFVKVMDRAAY

-954 TDGTDLYV
+954 TDGQNLYV
-962 QTSRPLKDGERIAIL
+962 KTSRPLKDGERISIL
-977 TRGCGRFSLPPENG
+977 TRGAARSGRMDITLG
-991 AKRVHIRSKRR
+991 KRVYKRSSRR
-1002 WHIPNNNFSVSAN
+1002 WHISNSLFIVSDN
-1015 GKITVPATDLTNTY
+1015 GRISVPAVGVVNNY
-1029 RWRIDTNVKT
+1029 RWRIDDA
-1039 GLRYLH
+1039 GFQYLH
-1045 ISKANWS
+1045 IRKANWS
-1052 MGFGYK
+1052 RGFGYK

-1064 RVVTF
+1064 RAVTF
-1069 AVAVVTGKYTK
+1069 AVAVVSGMNSY

>member
-38 KNSYSQQVTLPSTR
+38 KNSYSQQVKLPSTR

-71 NGGTGTDFS
+71 SGGTGTDFS

-147 LSDDPEDQIEF
+147 LSDDPEDKIEF

-200 MGVGNPAN
+200 VGVGNPAN
-208 VGGVVSHPEGGNY
+208 VGGVVSHPEGSNY

-234 EEFTE
+234 DEFTE

-265 YAASKGFTLNLD
+265 YVASKGFTLNLD
-277 DTFFN
+277 STFFN

-293 TLPLLTTYEQEGEEG
+293 TLPLLTTYERDGEE
-308 EWAVSGSASTG
+308 EEITLSGNAFTDDVNVGRSG
-319 EVQPV
+319 IPV
-324 VYGPGI
+324 I
-330 AAYMLP
+330 RNLSP
-336 YNTRPDAMVT
+336 YLTTPDARVT
-346 VTVKPKLNISVS
+346 VTCTIHPAIAMTTETFKQNKFWINRGLSANATGVEGTAIFVQLLLYDTYGRVTSGSPLQVFMTQPVSGTFTAQDLADISGVPYEKRFGVAPDIHYEELPYYGKAYFGLTEMYWWRMVSGVSLEAIGTRVSRAEVNAYAAVLNKTSEGFTVYPLYEFQAYALIFDGSVS
-358 VGSTTPDID
+358 IRQ
-367 TYLNVKIFNR
+367 N
-377 TSDTLGIILFEQLQ
+377 
-391 LLDSDGNIVSSSPMQ
+391 
-406 VYSSYS
+406 
-412 LYDGMDGQTLMNM
+412 
-425 SPMPGADKS
+425 
-434 RGANLVI
+434 
-441 CGKLDTISTP
+441 
-451 FSLGYAI
+451 
-458 PEAYLQEL
+458 
-466 TASSIG
+466 
-472 VYRAVVKVWVRR
+472 
-484 VSYVIEYIGDQQTTT
+484 
-499 FSLSFDNGP
+499 
-508 VVVAQSETVGIFAYP
+508 
-523 KLINAVS
+523 INAWGAFVTDA
-530 YNVNEDTGQLTYEVD
+530 VATYD
-545 AQLHSDSK
+545 ATPGYRSDSK
-553 ITQSIMLSDTMTPA
+553 ITQSILLSDTMTPA

-584 KGSNTVSLLTRNSL
+584 KGSKTVSLLTRNSL
-598 YTPDV
+598 YTPEV

-611 RSKDIKTT
+611 RSKEIKTT

-629 FASGEAEGDFVE
+629 FAPGKAEGDFVE

-694 SSGPS
+694 PNGPS

-710 FLNGAASYKLYLNGS
+710 FLNGAASYKLYLNGF
-725 DKDSSVDL
+725 DKDDSVDL

-768 TTDGKGILLF
+768 ATDGKGILLF
-778 LRGSIADNPA
+778 LRGSIADDEA

-794 RFIITDDSSAMYDL
+794 RFIISDDSSAMENL

-816 SEGIAAS
+816 SNGIAAS
-823 DMPIFGRHWMNG
+823 DMPIFGRHWLNG
-835 NEIEQTMDFG
+835 NEIVQTMDFG

-858 SEAAIYTR
+858 SEASIYTR

-871 VEDMYNVDT
+871 IEDMYNVDT

-924 TTQCEFVKVMDMKAY
+924 TTQCEFVKVMDRAAY

-991 AKRVHIRSKRR
+991 AKRVHRRSKRR
-1002 WHIPNNNFSVSAN
+1002 WHIPNNNFSVSEN
-1015 GKITVPATDLTNTY
+1015 GKITVPAPGLTNTY

-1052 MGFGYK
+1052 RGFGYK

-1069 AVAVVTGKYTK
+1069 AVAVVTGKYTG

>member
-108 DKNGTVTYGVTLYG
+108 DNNGTVTYGVTLYG

-147 LSDDPEDQIEF
+147 LSDDPEDKIEF

-208 VGGVVSHPEGGNY
+208 VGGVVSYQEGGNV

-277 DTFFN
+277 NTFFN

-293 TLPLLTTYEQEGEEG
+293 TLPLLTTYERDGEE
-308 EWAVSGSASTG
+308 EEITLSGNAFTDDVNVGRSG
-319 EVQPV
+319 IPV
-324 VYGPGI
+324 I
-330 AAYMLP
+330 RNLSP
-336 YNTRPDAMVT
+336 YLTTPDARVT
-346 VTVKPKLNISVS
+346 VTCTIHPAIAMTTETFKQNKFWINRGLSSNATGVEGTAIFVQLLLYDTYGRVTSGSPLQVFMTQPVSGTFTAQDLADISGVPYEKRFGVAPDIHYEELPYYGKAYFGLTEMYWWRMVSGVSLEAIGTRVSRAAVNAYAAVLNKTSEGFTIYPLYEFQAYALIFDGSVS
-358 VGSTTPDID
+358 IRQ
-367 TYLNVKIFNR
+367 N
-377 TSDTLGIILFEQLQ
+377 
-391 LLDSDGNIVSSSPMQ
+391 
-406 VYSSYS
+406 
-412 LYDGMDGQTLMNM
+412 
-425 SPMPGADKS
+425 
-434 RGANLVI
+434 
-441 CGKLDTISTP
+441 
-451 FSLGYAI
+451 
-458 PEAYLQEL
+458 
-466 TASSIG
+466 
-472 VYRAVVKVWVRR
+472 
-484 VSYVIEYIGDQQTTT
+484 
-499 FSLSFDNGP
+499 
-508 VVVAQSETVGIFAYP
+508 
-523 KLINAVS
+523 INAWGAFVTDA
-530 YNVNEDTGQLTYEVD
+530 VATYD
-545 AQLHSDSK
+545 ATPGYRSDSK
-553 ITQSIMLSDTMTPA
+553 ITQSILLSDTMTPA

-575 TFGLSYTYD
+575 TLGLSYTYD
-584 KGSNTVSLLTRNSL
+584 KGSKTVSLLTRNSL
-598 YTPDV
+598 YTDDV

-694 SSGPS
+694 PNGPS

-710 FLNGAASYKLYLNGS
+710 FLNGAASYKLYLNGF
-725 DKDSSVDL
+725 DKDDSVDL

-768 TTDGKGILLF
+768 ATDGKGILLF
-778 LRGSIADNPA
+778 LRGSIADDEA

-794 RFIITDDSSAMYDL
+794 RFIISDDSSAMENL

-816 SEGIAAS
+816 SNGIAAS
-823 DMPIFGRHWMNG
+823 DMPIFGRHWLNG
-835 NEIEQTMDFG
+835 NEIVQTMDFG

-858 SEAAIYTR
+858 SEASIYTR

-871 VEDMYNVDT
+871 IEDMYNVDT

-924 TTQCEFVKVMDMKAY
+924 TTQCEFVKVMDRAAY

-977 TRGCGRFSLPPENG
+977 TRGCGRVSLPPENG
-991 AKRVHIRSKRR
+991 AKRVHRRSKRR
-1002 WHIPNNNFSVSAN
+1002 WHIPNNNFSVSEN

-1052 MGFGYK
+1052 RGFGYK

-1069 AVAVVTGKYTK
+1069 AVAVVTGKYTE

>member
-1 MRRKIRLYIGDSE
+1 MRRKIRLYIGDAE
-14 ADLSTDSLVQ
+14 ADLSSDSLVQ
-24 MNYKADDLNNPAVV
+24 MNYASDDLNNPAIV

-71 NGGTGTDFS
+71 SGGTGPAFS

-90 NEAGE
+90 SEAGE
-95 LLESGYM
+95 LLESGYV
-102 KLDTVT
+102 KLDSVT
-108 DKNGTVTYGVTLYG
+108 DKNGKVSYGVTLYG

-147 LSDDPEDQIEF
+147 LSDDPDDKIEF

-200 MGVGNPAN
+200 VGVGNPAN
-208 VGGVVSHPEGGNY
+208 VGGVVSYHEGGNV
-221 YRPINNNALYDLG
+221 YRPINNNALYELG
-234 EEFTE
+234 DEFTE

-277 DTFFN
+277 GAFFN

-308 EWAVSGSASTG
+308 EWAVSGSASTA

-330 AAYMLP
+330 SAYMPP
-336 YNTRPDAMVT
+336 YNTRPEAMVT
-346 VTVKPKLNISVS
+346 VTVKPTLRISVS
-358 VGSTTPDID
+358 VASTTPDID
-367 TYLNVKIFNR
+367 TYLNLNEYFLKKG
-377 TSDTLGIILFEQLQ
+377 TLGIILFEQLQ
-391 LLDSDGNIVSSSPMQ
+391 LLDDKGSIVSSSPMQ

-412 LYDGMDGQTLMNM
+412 LYDGMNGQDLMNM
-425 SPMPGADKS
+425 SLMEGADKS

-472 VYRAVVKVWVRR
+472 VYRAVVKVWIRR
-484 VSYVIEYIGDQQTTT
+484 VSYERDDHLNTT
-499 FSLSFDNGP
+499 FRLSYSDGS
-508 VVVAQSETVGIFAYP
+508 VVVAQSKNLGYP
-523 KLINAVS
+523 ILINAINYS
-530 YNVNEDTGQLTYEVD
+530 VNAENGQLTYKVD
-545 AQLHSDSK
+545 SQLHSDSK
-553 ITQSIMLSDTMTPA
+553 ITQSILLSDTMTPA
-567 EFLLSYSK
+567 DFLLSYSK

-584 KGSNTVSLLTRNSL
+584 KGSKTVSLLTRNSL
-598 YTPDV
+598 YTPEV

-694 SSGPS
+694 PTGPL

-725 DKDSSVDL
+725 DKDNSVDL

-768 TTDGKGILLF
+768 ATDGKGILLF

-788 AATAYA
+788 ATTAYA

-816 SEGIAAS
+816 SNGIAAS
-823 DMPIFGRHWMNG
+823 DMPIFGRHWLNG

-845 IPAEIDIPNLSVN
+845 IPAEIDIPNLSVD
-858 SEAAIYTR
+858 SEASIYTR
-866 YWQKY
+866 YWKNY
-871 VEDMYNVDT
+871 IEDMYNVDT

-886 VDFRGIQVGE
+886 VDFRGIQVSDE
-896 ELLRKFFFFDGAIWR
+896 MLRKFFFFDGAVWR
-911 MNGISNYSLTTVG
+911 LNGISNYSLTTVG

-939 TEGQNVPYDIGLQLT
+939 TEGPIMPYEMIIQLT
-954 TDGTDLYV
+954 TDGNDLYV
-962 QTSRPLKDGERIAIL
+962 KTSRPLKKGERISIL
-977 TRGCGRFSLPPENG
+977 TRGAARSARKDVTSG
-991 AKRVHIRSKRR
+991 KRVYKRSSPR
-1002 WHIPNNNFSVSAN
+1002 WHINNNQFDISGN
-1015 GKITVPATDLTNTY
+1015 GKIEIPADGTINDY
-1029 RWRIDTNVKT
+1029 RWRIDEDIKT
-1039 GLRYLH
+1039 RLLYLH
-1045 ISKANWS
+1045 IRKANWS
-1052 MGFGYK
+1052 NGFGYK
-1058 ITGDMD
+1058 ITGDTD
-1064 RVVTF
+1064 RAVTF
-1069 AVAVVTGKYTK
+1069 AVAVVYGKNSY

-1087 CYFESRAHIRGDELT
+1087 CYFESRAHIRNGELT
-1102 QEFVVSK
+1102 QEFVVTK

>member
-1 MRRKIRLYIGDSE
+1 MRRKIRLYIGDVE

-71 NGGTGTDFS
+71 SGGTGTDFS

-147 LSDDPEDQIEF
+147 LSDDPEDKIEF

-200 MGVGNPAN
+200 MGVGNPEN

-221 YRPINNNALYDLG
+221 YRPINNNALYELG

-277 DTFFN
+277 STFFN

-293 TLPLLTTYEQEGEEG
+293 TLPLLTTYERDGEE
-308 EWAVSGSASTG
+308 EEEITLSGNAFTDDVNVGRSG
-319 EVQPV
+319 IPV
-324 VYGPGI
+324 I
-330 AAYMLP
+330 RNLSP
-336 YNTRPDAMVT
+336 YLTTPDARVT
-346 VTVKPKLNISVS
+346 VTCTIHPAIAMTTETFKQNKFWINRGLPSNATGVEGTAIFVQLLLYDTYGRVTSGSPLQVFMTQPVS
-358 VGSTTPDID
+358 GTFTAQDLADVSGVPYEKRFGVAPDIHYEELPYYGKAYFGL
-367 TYLNVKIFNR
+367 TEMYWWR
-377 TSDTLGIILFEQLQ
+377 M
-391 LLDSDGNIVSSSPMQ
+391 VSG
-406 VYSSYS
+406 VS
-412 LYDGMDGQTLMNM
+412 LE
-425 SPMPGADKS
+425 
-434 RGANLVI
+434 
-441 CGKLDTISTP
+441 
-451 FSLGYAI
+451 AI
-458 PEAYLQEL
+458 G
-466 TASSIG
+466 T
-472 VYRAVVKVWVRR
+472 R
-484 VSYVIEYIGDQQTTT
+484 VSRAAVNAYAAVLNKTSEGFTVYPLYEFQAYA
-499 FSLSFDNGP
+499 LSFDGS
-508 VVVAQSETVGIFAYP
+508 VAIRQN
-523 KLINAVS
+523 INAWGAFVTDA
-530 YNVNEDTGQLTYEVD
+530 VATYD
-545 AQLHSDSK
+545 ATHGYRSDSK
-553 ITQSIMLSDTMTPA
+553 ITQSILLSDTMTPA

-584 KGSNTVSLLTRNSL
+584 KGSKTVSLLTRNSL
-598 YTPDV
+598 YTDDV
-603 VDIEDRID
+603 VDIENRID

-694 SSGPS
+694 PNGPS

-710 FLNGAASYKLYLNGS
+710 FLNGAASYKLYLNGF
-725 DKDSSVDL
+725 DKDDSVDL

-768 TTDGKGILLF
+768 ATDGKGILLF
-778 LRGSIADNPA
+778 LRGSIADDEA

-794 RFIITDDSSAMYDL
+794 RFIISDDSSAMENL

-816 SEGIAAS
+816 SNGITAS
-823 DMPIFGRHWMNG
+823 NMPIFGRHWMNG

-858 SEAAIYTR
+858 SEASIYTR

-871 VEDMYNVDT
+871 IEDMYNVDT

-911 MNGISNYSLTTVG
+911 LNGISNYSLTTVG
-924 TTQCEFVKVMDMKAY
+924 TTQCEFVKVMDRAAY
-939 TEGQNVPYDIGLQLT
+939 TDGQIVPYDIGLQLT
-954 TDGTDLYV
+954 TDGQNLYV
-962 QTSRPLKDGERIAIL
+962 KTSRPLKEGERIAIL
-977 TRGCGRFSLPPENG
+977 TRGCGRFSLPPYNG
-991 AKRVHIRSKRR
+991 AKRVHRRSIRR

-1015 GKITVPATDLTNTY
+1015 GKITVPATGSTNTY

-1045 ISKANWS
+1045 IRKANWS
-1052 MGFGYK
+1052 TGFGYK
-1058 ITGDMD
+1058 ITGDTD
-1064 RVVTF
+1064 RAVTF
-1069 AVAVVTGKYTK
+1069 AVAVVSGKNSR

-1087 CYFESRAHIRGDELT
+1087 CYFESRAHIRNDELT
-1102 QEFVVSK
+1102 QEFVVPK

>member
-14 ADLSTDSLVQ
+14 VDLSTDSLVL

-62 RADRRTTAG
+62 RADRKTTAG
-71 NGGTGTDFS
+71 SGGTGPSFS

-90 NEAGE
+90 SEAGE

-102 KLDTVT
+102 KLDSVT
-108 DKNGTVTYGVTLYG
+108 DKNGKVSYGVTLYG

-147 LSDDPEDQIEF
+147 LSDDPEDKIEF

-200 MGVGNPAN
+200 VAVGNPAN
-208 VGGVVSHPEGGNY
+208 VGGETSYPDGSNV

-277 DTFFN
+277 GSFFN
-282 SANEAYEKAWV
+282 SENEVYDKAWV
-293 TLPLLTTYEQEGEEG
+293 TLPLLTTVEQEGMEGDFTISGRADSEQTEAGEYEEG
-308 EWAVSGSASTG
+308 IVINLN
-319 EVQPV
+319 PD
-324 VYGPGI
+324 
-330 AAYMLP
+330 
-336 YNTRPDAMVT
+336 NTNTDALVT
-346 VTVKPKLNISVS
+346 VTVKPDIVL
-358 VGSTTPDID
+358 TTDPD
-367 TYLNVKIFNR
+367 TNTLSSYLNRPKGSF
-377 TSDTLGIILFEQLQ
+377 TQGTPGIMIFEQLI
-391 LLDSDGNIVSSSPMQ
+391 LYGVNNEVISASPIQ
-406 VYSSYS
+406 VYTSNDLDEFESATDWAVRAN
-412 LYDGMDGQTLMNM
+412 L
-425 SPMPGADKS
+425 PGAVYGY
-434 RGANLVI
+434 GANLVV
-441 CGKLDTISTP
+441 CGALEKTTT
-451 FSLGYAI
+451 FVGTNHAI
-458 PEAYLQEL
+458 GSSYIQEL
-466 TASSIG
+466 TATGIG
-472 VYRAVVKVWVRR
+472 VVKSAVKIWVRT
-484 VSYVIEYIGDQQTTT
+484 VSFVIVQGVTTWT
-499 FSLSFDNGP
+499 LSDDEPIQIPWYLPAYFD
-508 VVVAQSETVGIFAYP
+508 VRYYSS
-523 KLINAVS
+523 AVS
-530 YNVNEDTGQLTYEVD
+530 DGTLQYTIADQLRS
-545 AQLHSDSK
+545 QSK

-584 KGSNTVSLLTRNSL
+584 KGSKTVSLLTRNSL
-598 YTPDV
+598 YTDDV

-669 LESVEFTGGAEVL
+669 LESAEFTGGAEVL

-694 SSGPS
+694 ATGPS

-710 FLNGAASYKLYLNGS
+710 FLNGSASYKLYLNGS
-725 DKDSSVDL
+725 DKDNSADL

-768 TTDGKGILLF
+768 ATDGKGILLF
-778 LRGSIADNPA
+778 LRGSIADDEA

-823 DMPIFGRHWMNG
+823 DMPIFGRHWMSG
-835 NEIEQTMDFG
+835 NEIVKTMDFG

-871 VEDMYNVDT
+871 IEDMYNVDT

-911 MNGISNYSLTTVG
+911 LNGISNYSLTTVG
-924 TTQCEFVKVMDMKAY
+924 TVQCEFVKVMDMSAY
-939 TEGQNVPYDIGLQLT
+939 TNGQQLDRFVVLDTSARPSTEESNWQYIIKDESGTTVVVSPVQSRTIYFENNLCYMELSEVETLLDISDMSDYVGLTLRFEGQSLIMEGPILDAGNIV
-954 TDGTDLYV
+954 
-962 QTSRPLKDGERIAIL
+962 LK
-977 TRGCGRFSLPPENG
+977 
-991 AKRVHIRSKRR
+991 
-1002 WHIPNNNFSVSAN
+1002 
-1015 GKITVPATDLTNTY
+1015 
-1029 RWRIDTNVKT
+1029 
-1039 GLRYLH
+1039 
-1045 ISKANWS
+1045 
-1052 MGFGYK
+1052 
-1058 ITGDMD
+1058 
-1064 RVVTF
+1064 
-1069 AVAVVTGKYTK
+1069 
-1080 AKEVSNR
+1080 
-1087 CYFESRAHIRGDELT
+1087 
-1102 QEFVVSK
+1102 

>member
-1 MRRKIRLYIGDSE
+1 MRRTIRLYIGDVE

-24 MNYKADDLNNPAVV
+24 MNYKADDLSNPAVV

-62 RADRRTTAG
+62 RADRRTTSG

-108 DKNGTVTYGVTLYG
+108 DKNGTVSYGITLYG

-147 LSDDPEDQIEF
+147 LSDDPEDKIEF

-165 AEAWAAL
+165 AEAWAVL

-200 MGVGNPAN
+200 VGVGNPAK
-208 VGGVVSHPEGGNY
+208 VGGVVSYPEGGNV

-277 DTFFN
+277 STFFN

-293 TLPLLTTYEQEGEEG
+293 TLPLLTTYERNGEDG
-308 EWAVSGSASTG
+308 KITLSGNAFTDDVNVG
-319 EVQPV
+319 RYGIPV
-324 VYGPGI
+324 IGK
-330 AAYMLP
+330 LSP
-336 YNTRPDAMVT
+336 YPTTPDARVT
-346 VTVKPKLNISVS
+346 VTCTIHPAIAMTTATLKQNKFWINRGLPAYVTGVEGTAIFVQLLLYDTYARVTS
-358 VGSTTPDID
+358 GSPLQVFMTQSMTGTFTAQDLADMSGVPYEKRFGVAPDIHYEELPYYGKANFGL
-367 TYLNVKIFNR
+367 TEMYWWR
-377 TSDTLGIILFEQLQ
+377 M
-391 LLDSDGNIVSSSPMQ
+391 VSG
-406 VYSSYS
+406 VS
-412 LYDGMDGQTLMNM
+412 LE
-425 SPMPGADKS
+425 
-434 RGANLVI
+434 
-441 CGKLDTISTP
+441 
-451 FSLGYAI
+451 AI
-458 PEAYLQEL
+458 G
-466 TASSIG
+466 TRVS
-472 VYRAVVKVWVRR
+472 RAVVNAYAVVLNKIMAEGFTVYPR
-484 VSYVIEYIGDQQTTT
+484 YEFQAYAL
-499 FSLSFDNGP
+499 SLDGS
-508 VVVAQSETVGIFAYP
+508 VVLRQN
-523 KLINAVS
+523 INAWGAFVTDA
-530 YNVNEDTGQLTYEVD
+530 VATYD
-545 AQLHSDSK
+545 GTSGYRSDSK

-584 KGSNTVSLLTRNSL
+584 KGSKTVSLLTRNSL
-598 YTPDV
+598 YTDDV

-694 SSGPS
+694 PNGPS

-710 FLNGAASYKLYLNGS
+710 FLNGAASYKLYLNGL
-725 DKDSSVDL
+725 DKDDSVDL

-768 TTDGKGILLF
+768 ATDGKGILLF
-778 LRGSIADNPA
+778 LRGSIADDEA

-794 RFIITDDSSAMYDL
+794 RFIISDDSSEMENL

-816 SEGIAAS
+816 SNGIAAS
-823 DMPIFGRHWMNG
+823 NMPIFGRHWLNG
-835 NEIEQTMDFG
+835 NEIVQTMDFG

-858 SEAAIYTR
+858 SEASIYTR

-871 VEDMYNVDT
+871 IEDMYNVDT

-924 TTQCEFVKVMDMKAY
+924 TTQCEFVKVMDRTAY
-939 TEGQNVPYDIGLQLT
+939 TEGQIVPYDIGLQLT

-977 TRGCGRFSLPPENG
+977 TRGCGRFCLLPRNG
-991 AKRVHIRSKRR
+991 GKRSYRRSTRR
-1002 WHIPNNNFSVSAN
+1002 WHIPNDNFSVNAN
-1015 GKITVPATDLTNTY
+1015 GKITVPATGRTNTY

-1052 MGFGYK
+1052 KGFGYK

-1069 AVAVVTGKYTK
+1069 AVAVVTGKNTK

>member
-1 MRRKIRLYIGDSE
+1 MRRTIRLYIGDVE

-24 MNYKADDLNNPAVV
+24 MNYKADDLNNPAIV

-71 NGGTGTDFS
+71 SGGTGPAFS

-90 NEAGE
+90 DEAGE
-95 LLESGYM
+95 LLESGYV
-102 KLDTVT
+102 KLDSVT
-108 DKNGTVTYGVTLYG
+108 DKNGEVSYGVTLYG

-165 AEAWAAL
+165 AEAWASL

-190 GLPEGDFSAD
+190 GLPESDFSAD
-200 MGVGNPAN
+200 VGVGNPAN
-208 VGGVVSHPEGGNY
+208 VGGETSYPDGSNV

-265 YAASKGFTLNLD
+265 YAASKGFTLKLD

-282 SANEAYEKAWV
+282 YANEAYEKAWV
-293 TLPLLTTYEQEGEEG
+293 TLPLLTTYEREEESG
-308 EWAVSGSASTG
+308 EWDVSGDASS
-319 EVQPV
+319 EN
-324 VYGPGI
+324 VYAGDYRSGLTVTLNPSS
-330 AAYMLP
+330 
-336 YNTRPDAMVT
+336 TSPDALVT
-346 VTVKPKLNISVS
+346 VSLVPSVYL
-358 VGSTTPDID
+358 STSALAGGDYA
-367 TYLNVKIFNR
+367 YLNNPANVPNVPYHG
-377 TSDTLGIILFEQLQ
+377 TMLFMQLQ
-391 LLDSDGNIVSSSPMQ
+391 LLDDQGGVVAASPIQEYISSQLDSM
-406 VYSSYS
+406 
-412 LYDGMDGQTLMNM
+412 M
-425 SPMPGADKS
+425 SPMDW
-434 RGANLVI
+434 ANLGI
-441 CGKLDTISTP
+441 LDGAYYGSGAQLTECGRLDKTTTLAGSSHSIPDASIQTMTVSGVGST
-451 FSLGYAI
+451 S
-458 PEAYLQEL
+458 
-466 TASSIG
+466 
-472 VYRAVVKVWVRR
+472 AVLRIWVRIINYTVAGGVGTWSMTSDENMKLASNYVDKR
-484 VSYVIEYIGDQQTTT
+484 TYDVASYGVNISSGTLEYVI
-499 FSLSFDNGP
+499 
-508 VVVAQSETVGIFAYP
+508 
-523 KLINAVS
+523 
-530 YNVNEDTGQLTYEVD
+530 D
-545 AQLHSDSK
+545 AQLRSDSK

-567 EFLLSYSK
+567 DFLLSYSK

-584 KGSNTVSLLTRNSL
+584 KGSKTVSLLTRNSL
-598 YTPDV
+598 YTPEV

-611 RSKDIKTT
+611 RSKEIKTT

-641 FYRKKYGREYGD
+641 FYRKKYGREYGE

-669 LESVEFTGGAEVL
+669 LESVEFSGGAEVL

-694 SSGPS
+694 ATGPS

-725 DKDSSVDL
+725 DKDDSVDL

-768 TTDGKGILLF
+768 ATDGKGILLF
-778 LRGSIADNPA
+778 LRGSIADDEA

-858 SEAAIYTR
+858 SEASIYTR
-866 YWQKY
+866 YWKNY
-871 VEDMYNVDT
+871 IEDMYNVDT

-886 VDFRGIQVGE
+886 VDFRGIQVSDE
-896 ELLRKFFFFDGAIWR
+896 MLRKFFFFDGAVWR
-911 MNGISNYSLTTVG
+911 LNGISNYSLTTAG
-924 TTQCEFVKVMDMKAY
+924 TVQCEFVKVMDIKAY

-954 TDGTDLYV
+954 TDGQNLYV
-962 QTSRPLKDGERIAIL
+962 KTSRPLKDGERISIL
-977 TRGCGRFSLPPENG
+977 TRGAARSGRKDIALG
-991 AKRVHIRSKRR
+991 KRVYKRSSRR
-1002 WHIPNNNFSVSAN
+1002 WHISNSQFIVSDN
-1015 GKITVPATDLTNTY
+1015 GKISVPAEGEVNNY
-1029 RWRIDTNVKT
+1029 RWRIDDDEKT
-1039 GLRYLH
+1039 GLQYLH
-1045 ISKANWS
+1045 IRKANWS
-1052 MGFGYK
+1052 TGFGYK
-1058 ITGDMD
+1058 ITGDTD
-1064 RVVTF
+1064 RAVTF
-1069 AVAVVTGKYTK
+1069 AVAVVSEKNSY

-1087 CYFESRAHIRGDELT
+1087 CYFESRAHIRNGELT
-1102 QEFVVSK
+1102 QEFVVTK

>member
-1 MRRKIRLYIGDSE
+1 MRRKIRLYIGDAE

-62 RADRRTTAG
+62 RADRRTTSG
-71 NGGTGTDFS
+71 SGGTGPAFS

-102 KLDTVT
+102 KLDSVT

-147 LSDDPEDQIEF
+147 LSDDPEDKIEF

-200 MGVGNPAN
+200 VGVGNPAN
-208 VGGVVSHPEGGNY
+208 VGGVVSHPEGDNV
-221 YRPINNNALYDLG
+221 YRPINNNALYELG

-277 DTFFN
+277 NTFFN

-293 TLPLLTTYEQEGEEG
+293 TLPLLTTYERDGEE
-308 EWAVSGSASTG
+308 EEITLSGNAFTDDVNVGRS
-319 EVQPV
+319 
-324 VYGPGI
+324 GI
-330 AAYMLP
+330 PAIRNLSP
-336 YNTRPDAMVT
+336 YLTTPDARVT
-346 VTVKPKLNISVS
+346 VTCTIHPAIAMTTETFKQNKFWINRGLKSNATGVEGTAIFVQLLLYDTYGRVTSGSPLQVFMTQPVSGTFTAQDLADISGVPYEKRFGVAPDIHYEELPYYGKAYFGLTEMYWWRMVSGVSLEAIGTRVSRAAVNAYAAVLNKTSEGFTIYPLYEFQAYALIFDGSVS
-358 VGSTTPDID
+358 IRQ
-367 TYLNVKIFNR
+367 N
-377 TSDTLGIILFEQLQ
+377 
-391 LLDSDGNIVSSSPMQ
+391 
-406 VYSSYS
+406 
-412 LYDGMDGQTLMNM
+412 
-425 SPMPGADKS
+425 
-434 RGANLVI
+434 
-441 CGKLDTISTP
+441 
-451 FSLGYAI
+451 
-458 PEAYLQEL
+458 
-466 TASSIG
+466 
-472 VYRAVVKVWVRR
+472 
-484 VSYVIEYIGDQQTTT
+484 
-499 FSLSFDNGP
+499 
-508 VVVAQSETVGIFAYP
+508 
-523 KLINAVS
+523 INAWGAFVTDA
-530 YNVNEDTGQLTYEVD
+530 VATYD
-545 AQLHSDSK
+545 ATSGYRSDSK
-553 ITQSIMLSDTMTPA
+553 ITQSILLSDTMTPA

-584 KGSNTVSLLTRNSL
+584 KGSKTVSLLTRNSL
-598 YTPDV
+598 YTDDV

-694 SSGPS
+694 PNGPS

-710 FLNGAASYKLYLNGS
+710 FLNGAASYKLYLNGF
-725 DKDSSVDL
+725 DKDDSVDL

-768 TTDGKGILLF
+768 ATDGKGILLF
-778 LRGSIADNPA
+778 LRGSIADDEA

-794 RFIITDDSSAMYDL
+794 RFIISDDSSAMENL

-816 SEGIAAS
+816 SNGIAAS
-823 DMPIFGRHWMNG
+823 NMPIFGRHWMNG

-924 TTQCEFVKVMDMKAY
+924 TTQCEFVKVMDRAAY

-991 AKRVHIRSKRR
+991 AKRIHRRSKRR

-1015 GKITVPATDLTNTY
+1015 GKITVPATYLTNTY

-1052 MGFGYK
+1052 RGFGYK

-1087 CYFESRAHIRGDELT
+1087 CYFESRAHIRSDELT
-1102 QEFVVSK
+1102 QEFVVPK

>member
-1 MRRKIRLYIGDSE
+1 MRRGIRLYIGDAE

-24 MNYKADDLNNPAVV
+24 MNYKADDLSNPAIV

-71 NGGTGTDFS
+71 SGGTGTDFS

-90 NEAGE
+90 DEAGE
-95 LLESGYM
+95 LLESGYV
-102 KLDTVT
+102 KLDSVT
-108 DKNGTVTYGVTLYG
+108 DKNGRVSYGVTLYG

-147 LSDDPEDQIEF
+147 LSDDPEDKIEF

-200 MGVGNPAN
+200 VGVGNPAN
-208 VGGVVSHPEGGNY
+208 VGGVVSYQEGGNE

-247 YLQRPVFSVKGMI
+247 YLQRPVVSVKGMI

-277 DTFFN
+277 STFFN

-293 TLPLLTTYEQEGEEG
+293 TLPLLTTYERDGEE
-308 EWAVSGSASTG
+308 EEITLSGNAFTDDVNVGRSG
-319 EVQPV
+319 IPV
-324 VYGPGI
+324 I
-330 AAYMLP
+330 RNLSP
-336 YNTRPDAMVT
+336 YLTTPDARVT
-346 VTVKPKLNISVS
+346 VTCTIHPAIAMTTETFKQNKFWINRGLSPNNTGVEGTAIFVQLLLYDTYGRVTSGSPLQVFMTRPVSGTFTAQDLADISGVPYEKRFG
-358 VGSTTPDID
+358 VAPDIHYEELPYYGKAYFGL
-367 TYLNVKIFNR
+367 TEMYWWR
-377 TSDTLGIILFEQLQ
+377 M
-391 LLDSDGNIVSSSPMQ
+391 VSG
-406 VYSSYS
+406 VS
-412 LYDGMDGQTLMNM
+412 LE
-425 SPMPGADKS
+425 
-434 RGANLVI
+434 
-441 CGKLDTISTP
+441 
-451 FSLGYAI
+451 AI
-458 PEAYLQEL
+458 G
-466 TASSIG
+466 T
-472 VYRAVVKVWVRR
+472 R
-484 VSYVIEYIGDQQTTT
+484 VSRAAVNAYAAVLKKTSEGFTIFPLYEFQAYALNFDG
-499 FSLSFDNGP
+499 SLAIRQN
-508 VVVAQSETVGIFAYP
+508 
-523 KLINAVS
+523 INAWGAFVTDA
-530 YNVNEDTGQLTYEVD
+530 VATYD
-545 AQLHSDSK
+545 ATPGYRSDSK
-553 ITQSIMLSDTMTPA
+553 ITQSILLSDTMTPA
-567 EFLLSYSK
+567 DFLLSYSK

-584 KGSNTVSLLTRNSL
+584 KGSKTVSLLTRNSL
-598 YTPDV
+598 YTPEV

-682 EKSIYYNNITSG
+682 EKSIYYNTITSG
-694 SSGPS
+694 PNGPS

-725 DKDSSVDL
+725 DKDNSVDL

-768 TTDGKGILLF
+768 ATDGKGILLF
-778 LRGSIADNPA
+778 LRGSIADDEA

-794 RFIITDDSSAMYDL
+794 RFIISDDSSAMENL

-816 SEGIAAS
+816 SNGIAAS
-823 DMPIFGRHWMNG
+823 NMPIFGRHWLNG
-835 NEIEQTMDFG
+835 NEIVQTMDFG

-858 SEAAIYTR
+858 PEASIYTR

-871 VEDMYNVDT
+871 IEDMYNVDT

-896 ELLRKFFFFDGAIWR
+896 ELLRKFFFFDGAVWR
-911 MNGISNYSLTTVG
+911 LNGISNYSLTTVG
-924 TTQCEFVKVMDMKAY
+924 TTQCEFVKVMDRAAY
-939 TEGQNVPYDIGLQLT
+939 TEGQNVPSDIGLQLT
-954 TDGTDLYV
+954 TDGQNLYV
-962 QTSRPLKDGERIAIL
+962 KTSRPLKDGERISIL
-977 TRGCGRFSLPPENG
+977 TRGAARSGRYDITLG
-991 AKRVHIRSKRR
+991 KRVYNRSSRR
-1002 WHIPNNNFSVSAN
+1002 WHISNSLFIVSDN
-1015 GKITVPATDLTNTY
+1015 GRISVPAVDEANDY
-1029 RWRIDTNVKT
+1029 RWMIYEDTKT
-1039 GLRYLH
+1039 GLQYLH
-1045 ISKANWS
+1045 IRKANWS
-1052 MGFGYK
+1052 TGFGYK
-1058 ITGDMD
+1058 ITGDTD
-1064 RVVTF
+1064 RAVTF
-1069 AVAVVTGKYTK
+1069 AVAVVSGKNSY

-1087 CYFESRAHIRGDELT
+1087 CYFESRAHIRNGELT
-1102 QEFVVSK
+1102 QEFVVTK